1 MKRKRIIAALLTG
14 TMLCSSIPLNI
25 RASDL
30 DTVFDDGET
39 AAEDMD
45 GLITESDSTDTSD
58 VSEED
63 YYTTDL
69 FTDDGVFEANADT
82 EFSDSVDIESDE
94 EADTGQ
100 TRYVNKSKIYDDVKW
115 LMLNTDYASY
125 PLLEY
130 DDPVN
135 LAAGFSKTPGG
146 VLQAFIKTYGDI
158 NTKNNLWE
166 QEYEEILIDLLADN
180 SMLKGITDVWDEDLA
195 GIVSDLEYEVL
206 SSISDTMNI
215 YIAGFTD
222 SVRNNIKDDIGKI
235 LVLSSIAVNT
245 DDKNLR
251 KACQVCMADS
261 FNASIRAILDFAL
274 GEVVDKGKDYLV
286 SKQTIQYQILS
297 TSLKKDY
304 LGFICTKFQL
314 GTAATL
320 VGEILLVKDIV
331 SFASGINK
339 RVDNYLKT
347 VSLSFVCD
355 ASMKAYNKKISALKS
370 GDTNSTSDIYILFQF
385 ILKAKQMSYE
395 TMEGMFTGSTWDKI
409 IESDQYLKMNTE
421 KIPDIRIRNYTKVK
435 LASLKPDTDTAKITL
450 KVKEKKEFPCTGIS
464 YLSNVK
470 YSSDNK
476 KVAKVN
482 SSGEIQAKKAGTT
495 YIRCKVKQY
504 GDTYNLV
511 CKVTVKKEG
520 NTKDPTSAYRNL
532 IQSYEK
538 KYGEA
543 QLNEQKQFWTGLCY
557 AKLLDFNNDGI
568 NELILAYQT
577 ERYNKDKVQYHV
589 ELWKYGGKSAK
600 RVTSRISWSGNNMP
614 YFGGFSICKYNGKY
628 MLNITNNAGWNNYY
642 YGAQSDGSV
651 GLVHKFI
658 WKGDAMEGNWYLDGK
673 KVTVNSYLNYYNKY
687 HANTTGVGFAK
698 ASYNDIIR
706 KDISNTKK
714 KLEM

>member
-1 MKRKRIIAALLTG
+1 MKRKRITAALLTG
-14 TMLCSSIPLNI
+14 IMLCSSIPMNI

-30 DTVFDDGET
+30 DAIFDDGEA
-39 AAEDMD
+39 AAEDTD
-45 GLITESDSTDTSD
+45 GLVTESNNTDMYD

-63 YYTTDL
+63 CNTTDS
-69 FTDDGVFEANADT
+69 FTDD
-82 EFSDSVDIESDE
+82 EFSDSVGVESEE
-94 EADTGQ
+94 EADAGQ
-100 TRYVNKSKIYDDVKW
+100 MRYVNKSKIYDDVKW

-158 NTKNNLWE
+158 NTKNKLWE

-180 SMLKGITDVWDEDLA
+180 SIRKRITDAWDEDLA
-195 GIVSDLEYEVL
+195 SIVSEFEEEIDTEVL
-206 SSISDTMNI
+206 DKLSFSMS
-215 YIAGFTD
+215 AFTD
-222 SVRNNIKDDIGKI
+222 SIRNDIKKDVSKI
-235 LVLSSIAVNT
+235 LILSSIADNT
-245 DDKNLR
+245 DDRNLR
-251 KACQVCMADS
+251 KACQICMADS
-261 FNASIRAILDFAL
+261 LNSTFNAIEDFLIDDA
-274 GEVVDKGKDYLV
+274 VKKGKKLLV
-286 SKQTIQYQILS
+286 KKQAIKKKVLT
-297 TSLKKDY
+297 TSLKKGY
-304 LGFICTKFQL
+304 LGSICTKFQL
-314 GTAATL
+314 GTVATL
-320 VGEILLVKDIV
+320 VSEILLVKDIV

-370 GDTNSTSDIYILFQF
+370 GDTNAASDIYILFQF
-385 ILKAKQMSYE
+385 ILSAKQMSYE
-395 TMEGMFTGSTWDKI
+395 TMEGMFTGFTWDKI
-409 IESDQYLKMNTE
+409 MESDQYLKMNTE
-421 KIPDIRIRNYTKVK
+421 KISDITIRNYTKVK
-435 LASLKPDTDTAKITL
+435 LTSLKPDTDTTKIAL

-482 SSGEIQAKKAGTT
+482 SSGDIQAKKAGTT
-495 YIRCKVKQY
+495 YIRCKVEQY

-577 ERYNKDKVQYHV
+577 EKYNKDKVQYHV
-589 ELWKYGGKSAK
+589 ELWKYDGKSAK
-600 RVTSRISWSGNNMP
+600 RVTSRISWSGNNIP
-614 YFGGFSICKYNGKY
+614 YFGGLGICKYNGKY
-628 MLNITNNAGWNNYY
+628 LLELTGNACWDNYY
-642 YGAQSDGSV
+642 YGTQKDGSV
-651 GLVHKFI
+651 GMVHKFI
-658 WKGDAMEGNWYLDGK
+658 WKGDAMEGDWYMDGK
-673 KVTVNSYLNYYNKY
+673 KVSGNIYGTYYKKY
-687 HANTTGVGFAK
+687 HANATWYSFAQ
-698 ASYNDIIR
+698 SSNNSLIR
-706 KDISNTKK
+706 KELSNTKK
-714 KLEM
+714 KLGM

>member
-1 MKRKRIIAALLTG
+1 MKRKRITAALLTG
-14 TMLCSSIPLNI
+14 IMLCSSIPMNI

-30 DTVFDDGET
+30 DAIFDDGEA
-39 AAEDMD
+39 AAEDTD
-45 GLITESDSTDTSD
+45 GLVTESNNTDMYD

-63 YYTTDL
+63 CNTTDS
-69 FTDDGVFEANADT
+69 FTDD
-82 EFSDSVDIESDE
+82 EFSDSVGVESEE
-94 EADTGQ
+94 EADAGQ
-100 TRYVNKSKIYDDVKW
+100 MRYVNKSKIYDDVKW

-158 NTKNNLWE
+158 NTKNKLWE

-180 SMLKGITDVWDEDLA
+180 SIRKRITDAWDEDLA
-195 GIVSDLEYEVL
+195 SIVSEFEEEIDTEVL
-206 SSISDTMNI
+206 DKLSFSMS
-215 YIAGFTD
+215 AFTD
-222 SVRNNIKDDIGKI
+222 SIRNDIKKDVSKI
-235 LVLSSIAVNT
+235 LILSSLADNT
-245 DDKNLR
+245 DDRNLR
-251 KACQVCMADS
+251 KACQICMADS
-261 FNASIRAILDFAL
+261 LNSTFNAIEDFLIDDA
-274 GEVVDKGKDYLV
+274 VKKGKKLLV
-286 SKQTIQYQILS
+286 KKQAIKKKVLT

-304 LGFICTKFQL
+304 LGSICTKFQL
-314 GTAATL
+314 GTVATL
-320 VGEILLVKDIV
+320 VSEILLVKDIV

-370 GDTNSTSDIYILFQF
+370 GDTNAASDIYILFQF
-385 ILKAKQMSYE
+385 ILSAKQMSYE
-395 TMEGMFTGSTWDKI
+395 TMEGMFTGFTWDKI

-421 KIPDIRIRNYTKVK
+421 KISDITIRNYTKVK
-435 LASLKPDTDTAKITL
+435 LTSLKPDTDTTKIAL

-482 SSGEIQAKKAGTT
+482 SSGDIQAKKAGTT
-495 YIRCKVKQY
+495 YIRCKVEQY

-577 ERYNKDKVQYHV
+577 EKYNKDKVQYHV
-589 ELWKYGGKSAK
+589 ELWKYDGKSAK
-600 RVTSRISWSGNNMP
+600 RVTSRISWSGNNIP
-614 YFGGFSICKYNGKY
+614 YFGGLGICKYNGKY
-628 MLNITNNAGWNNYY
+628 LLELTGNACWDNYY
-642 YGAQSDGSV
+642 YGTQKDGSV
-651 GLVHKFI
+651 GMVHKFI
-658 WKGDAMEGNWYLDGK
+658 WKGDAMEGDWYMDGK
-673 KVTVNSYLNYYNKY
+673 KVSGNIYGTYYKKY
-687 HANTTGVGFAK
+687 HANATWYSFAQ
-698 ASYNDIIR
+698 SSNNSLIR
-706 KDISNTKK
+706 KELSNTKK
-714 KLEM
+714 KLGM

>member
-1 MKRKRIIAALLTG
+1 MKRKRITAALLTG
-14 TMLCSSIPLNI
+14 IMLCSSIPMNI

-30 DTVFDDGET
+30 DAIFDDGEA
-39 AAEDMD
+39 AAEDTD
-45 GLITESDSTDTSD
+45 GLVTESNNTDMYD

-63 YYTTDL
+63 CNTTDS
-69 FTDDGVFEANADT
+69 FTDD
-82 EFSDSVDIESDE
+82 EFSDSVGVESEE
-94 EADTGQ
+94 EADAGQ
-100 TRYVNKSKIYDDVKW
+100 MRYVNKSKIYDDVKW

-158 NTKNNLWE
+158 NTKNKLWE

-180 SMLKGITDVWDEDLA
+180 SIRKRITDAWDEDLA
-195 GIVSDLEYEVL
+195 SIVSEFEEEIDTEVL
-206 SSISDTMNI
+206 DKLSFSMS
-215 YIAGFTD
+215 AFTD
-222 SVRNNIKDDIGKI
+222 SIRNDIKKDVSKI
-235 LVLSSIAVNT
+235 LILSSIADNT
-245 DDKNLR
+245 DDRNLR
-251 KACQVCMADS
+251 KACQICMADS
-261 FNASIRAILDFAL
+261 LNSTFNAIEDFLIDDAVKKQAIKKKVL
-274 GEVVDKGKDYLV
+274 
-286 SKQTIQYQILS
+286 T

-304 LGFICTKFQL
+304 LGSICTKFQL
-314 GTAATL
+314 GTVATL
-320 VGEILLVKDIV
+320 VSEILLVKDIV

-370 GDTNSTSDIYILFQF
+370 GDTNAASDIYILFQF
-385 ILKAKQMSYE
+385 ILSAKQMSYE
-395 TMEGMFTGSTWDKI
+395 TMEGMFTGFTWDKI
-409 IESDQYLKMNTE
+409 MESDQYLKMNTE
-421 KIPDIRIRNYTKVK
+421 KISDITIRNYTKVK
-435 LASLKPDTDTAKITL
+435 LTSLKPDTDTTKIAL

-482 SSGEIQAKKAGTT
+482 SSGDIQAKKAGTT
-495 YIRCKVKQY
+495 YIRCKVEQY

-577 ERYNKDKVQYHV
+577 EKYNKDKVQYHV
-589 ELWKYGGKSAK
+589 ELWKYDGKSAK
-600 RVTSRISWSGNNMP
+600 RVTSRISWSGNNIP
-614 YFGGFSICKYNGKY
+614 YFGGLGICKYNGKY
-628 MLNITNNAGWNNYY
+628 LLELTGNACWDNYY
-642 YGAQSDGSV
+642 YGTQKDGSV
-651 GLVHKFI
+651 GMVHKFI
-658 WKGDAMEGNWYLDGK
+658 WKGDAMEGDWYMDGK
-673 KVTVNSYLNYYNKY
+673 KVSGNIYGTYYKKY
-687 HANTTGVGFAK
+687 HANATWYSFAQ
-698 ASYNDIIR
+698 SSNNSLIR
-706 KDISNTKK
+706 KELSNTKK
-714 KLEM
+714 KLGM

>member
-1 MKRKRIIAALLTG
+1 MKRKRITAALLTG
-14 TMLCSSIPLNI
+14 IMLCSSIPMNI

-30 DTVFDDGET
+30 DAIFDDGEA
-39 AAEDMD
+39 AAEDTD
-45 GLITESDSTDTSD
+45 GLVTESNNTDMYD

-63 YYTTDL
+63 CNTTDS
-69 FTDDGVFEANADT
+69 FTDD
-82 EFSDSVDIESDE
+82 EFSDSVGVESEE
-94 EADTGQ
+94 EADAGQ
-100 TRYVNKSKIYDDVKW
+100 MRYVNKSKIYDDVKW

-158 NTKNNLWE
+158 NTKNKLWE

-180 SMLKGITDVWDEDLA
+180 SIRKRITDAWDEDLA
-195 GIVSDLEYEVL
+195 SIVSEFEEEIDTEVL
-206 SSISDTMNI
+206 DKLSFSMSAFKDSI
-215 YIAGFTD
+215 
-222 SVRNNIKDDIGKI
+222 RNDIKKDVSKI
-235 LVLSSIAVNT
+235 LILSSIADNT
-245 DDKNLR
+245 DDRNLR
-251 KACQVCMADS
+251 KACQICMADS
-261 FNASIRAILDFAL
+261 LNSTFNAIEDFLIDDA
-274 GEVVDKGKDYLV
+274 VKKGKKLLV
-286 SKQTIQYQILS
+286 KKQAIKKKVLT

-304 LGFICTKFQL
+304 LGSICTKFQL
-314 GTAATL
+314 GTVATL
-320 VGEILLVKDIV
+320 VSEILLVKDIV

-370 GDTNSTSDIYILFQF
+370 GDTNAASDIYILFQF
-385 ILKAKQMSYE
+385 ILSAKQMSYE
-395 TMEGMFTGSTWDKI
+395 TMEGMFTGFTWDKI

-421 KIPDIRIRNYTKVK
+421 KISDITIRNYTKVK
-435 LASLKPDTDTAKITL
+435 LTSLKPDTDTTKIAL

-482 SSGEIQAKKAGTT
+482 SSGDIQAKKAGTT
-495 YIRCKVKQY
+495 YIRCKVEQY

-577 ERYNKDKVQYHV
+577 EKYNKDKVQYHV
-589 ELWKYGGKSAK
+589 ELWKYDGKSAK
-600 RVTSRISWSGNNMP
+600 RVTSRISWSGNNIP
-614 YFGGFSICKYNGKY
+614 YFGGLGICKYNGKY
-628 MLNITNNAGWNNYY
+628 LLELTGNACWDNYY
-642 YGAQSDGSV
+642 YGTQKDGSV
-651 GLVHKFI
+651 GMVHKFI
-658 WKGDAMEGNWYLDGK
+658 WKGDAMEGDWYMDGK
-673 KVTVNSYLNYYNKY
+673 KVSGNIYGTYYKKY
-687 HANTTGVGFAK
+687 HANATWYSFAQ
-698 ASYNDIIR
+698 SSNNSLIR
-706 KDISNTKK
+706 KELSNTKK
-714 KLEM
+714 KLGM

>member
-1 MKRKRIIAALLTG
+1 MMSRKK
-14 TMLCSSIPLNI
+14 
-25 RASDL
+25 
-30 DTVFDDGET
+30 T
-39 AAEDMD
+39 AI
-45 GLITESDSTDTSD
+45 LQIH
-58 VSEED
+58 
-63 YYTTDL
+63 
-69 FTDDGVFEANADT
+69 FTDD
-82 EFSDSVDIESDE
+82 EFSDSVGVESEE
-94 EADTGQ
+94 EADAGQ
-100 TRYVNKSKIYDDVKW
+100 MRYVNKSKIYDDVKW

-158 NTKNNLWE
+158 NTKNKLWE

-180 SMLKGITDVWDEDLA
+180 SIRKRITDAWDEDLA
-195 GIVSDLEYEVL
+195 SIVSEFEEEIDTEVL
-206 SSISDTMNI
+206 DKLSFSMS
-215 YIAGFTD
+215 AFTD
-222 SVRNNIKDDIGKI
+222 SIRNDIKKDVSKI
-235 LVLSSIAVNT
+235 LILSSIADNT
-245 DDKNLR
+245 DDRNLR
-251 KACQVCMADS
+251 KACQICMADS
-261 FNASIRAILDFAL
+261 LNSTFNAIEDFLIDDA
-274 GEVVDKGKDYLV
+274 VKKGKKLLV
-286 SKQTIQYQILS
+286 KKQAIKKKVLT

-304 LGFICTKFQL
+304 LGSICTKFQL
-314 GTAATL
+314 GTVATL
-320 VGEILLVKDIV
+320 VSEILLVKDIV

-370 GDTNSTSDIYILFQF
+370 GDTNAASDIYILFQF
-385 ILKAKQMSYE
+385 ILSAKQMSYE
-395 TMEGMFTGSTWDKI
+395 TMEGMFTGFTWDKI
-409 IESDQYLKMNTE
+409 MESDQYLKMNTE
-421 KIPDIRIRNYTKVK
+421 KISDITIRNYTKVK
-435 LASLKPDTDTAKITL
+435 LTSLKPDTDTTKIAL

-482 SSGEIQAKKAGTT
+482 SSGDIQAKKAGTT
-495 YIRCKVKQY
+495 YIRCKVEQY

-577 ERYNKDKVQYHV
+577 EKYNKDKVQYHV
-589 ELWKYGGKSAK
+589 ELWKYDGKSAK
-600 RVTSRISWSGNNMP
+600 RVTSRISWSGNNIP
-614 YFGGFSICKYNGKY
+614 YFGGLGICKYNGKY
-628 MLNITNNAGWNNYY
+628 LLELTGNACWDNYY
-642 YGAQSDGSV
+642 YGTQKDGSV
-651 GLVHKFI
+651 GIVHKFI
-658 WKGDAMEGNWYLDGK
+658 WKGDAMEGDWYMDGK
-673 KVTVNSYLNYYNKY
+673 KVSGNIYGTYYKKY
-687 HANTTGVGFAK
+687 HANATWYSFAQ
-698 ASYNDIIR
+698 SSNNSLIR
-706 KDISNTKK
+706 KELSNTKK
-714 KLEM
+714 KLGM

>member
-1 MKRKRIIAALLTG
+1 MKRKRITAALLTG
-14 TMLCSSIPLNI
+14 IMLCSSIPMNI

-30 DTVFDDGET
+30 DAIFDDGEA
-39 AAEDMD
+39 AAEDTD
-45 GLITESDSTDTSD
+45 GLVTESNNTDMYD

-63 YYTTDL
+63 CNTTDS
-69 FTDDGVFEANADT
+69 FTDD
-82 EFSDSVDIESDE
+82 EFSDSVGVESEE
-94 EADTGQ
+94 EADAGQ
-100 TRYVNKSKIYDDVKW
+100 MRYVNKSKIYDDVKW

-158 NTKNNLWE
+158 NTKNKLWE
-166 QEYEEILIDLLADN
+166 QEYEEILIDLLDDN
-180 SMLKGITDVWDEDLA
+180 SIRKRITDAWDEDLA
-195 GIVSDLEYEVL
+195 SIVSEFEEEIDTEVL
-206 SSISDTMNI
+206 DKLSFSMS
-215 YIAGFTD
+215 AFTD
-222 SVRNNIKDDIGKI
+222 SIRNDIKKDVSKI
-235 LVLSSIAVNT
+235 LILSSIADNT
-245 DDKNLR
+245 DDRNLR
-251 KACQVCMADS
+251 KACQICMADS
-261 FNASIRAILDFAL
+261 LNSTFNAIEDFLIDDA
-274 GEVVDKGKDYLV
+274 VKKGKKLLV
-286 SKQTIQYQILS
+286 KKQAIKKKVLT

-304 LGFICTKFQL
+304 LGSICTKFQL
-314 GTAATL
+314 GTVATL
-320 VGEILLVKDIV
+320 VSEILLVKDIV

-370 GDTNSTSDIYILFQF
+370 GDTNAASDIYILFQF
-385 ILKAKQMSYE
+385 ILSAKQMSYE
-395 TMEGMFTGSTWDKI
+395 TMEGMFTGFTWDKI
-409 IESDQYLKMNTE
+409 MESDQYLKMNTE
-421 KIPDIRIRNYTKVK
+421 KISDITIRNYTKVK
-435 LASLKPDTDTAKITL
+435 LTSLKPDTDTTKIAL

-482 SSGEIQAKKAGTT
+482 SSGDIQAKKAGTT
-495 YIRCKVKQY
+495 YIRCKVEQY

-577 ERYNKDKVQYHV
+577 EKYNKDKVQYHV
-589 ELWKYGGKSAK
+589 ELWKYDGKSAK
-600 RVTSRISWSGNNMP
+600 RVTSRISWSGNNIP
-614 YFGGFSICKYNGKY
+614 YFGGLGICKYNGKY
-628 MLNITNNAGWNNYY
+628 LLELTGNACWDNYY
-642 YGAQSDGSV
+642 YGTQKDGSV
-651 GLVHKFI
+651 GMVHKFI
-658 WKGDAMEGNWYLDGK
+658 WKGDAMEGDWYMDGK
-673 KVTVNSYLNYYNKY
+673 KVSGNIYGTYYKKY
-687 HANTTGVGFAK
+687 HANATWYSFAQ
-698 ASYNDIIR
+698 SSNNSLIR
-706 KDISNTKK
+706 KELSNTKK
-714 KLEM
+714 KLGM

>member
-1 MKRKRIIAALLTG
+1 MKRKRITAALLTG
-14 TMLCSSIPLNI
+14 IILCGSIPMNI

-30 DTVFDDGET
+30 DAIFDDGEA
-39 AAEDMD
+39 AAEDTD
-45 GLITESDSTDTSD
+45 GLVAESNNTDMYD

-63 YYTTDL
+63 HNTTD
-69 FTDDGVFEANADT
+69 FFADDNVFEDDD
-82 EFSDSVDIESDE
+82 EFSDSVGVESEE
-94 EADTGQ
+94 EADAGQ
-100 TRYVNKSKIYDDVKW
+100 MRYVNKSKIYDDVKW

-158 NTKNNLWE
+158 NTKNKLWE

-180 SMLKGITDVWDEDLA
+180 SIRKRITDAWDEDLA
-195 GIVSDLEYEVL
+195 SIVSEFEEEIDTEVL
-206 SSISDTMNI
+206 DKLSFSMS
-215 YIAGFTD
+215 AFTD
-222 SVRNNIKDDIGKI
+222 SIRNDIKKDVSKI
-235 LVLSSIAVNT
+235 LILSSIADNT
-245 DDKNLR
+245 DDRNLR
-251 KACQVCMADS
+251 KACQICMADS
-261 FNASIRAILDFAL
+261 LNSTFNAIEDFLIDDA
-274 GEVVDKGKDYLV
+274 VKKGKELLV
-286 SKQTIQYQILS
+286 KKQAIKKKVLT

-304 LGFICTKFQL
+304 LGSICTKFQL

-320 VGEILLVKDIV
+320 VSEILLVKDIV

-370 GDTNSTSDIYILFQF
+370 GDTNAASDIYILFQF
-385 ILKAKQMSYE
+385 ILSAKQMSYE

-409 IESDQYLKMNTE
+409 IESDQYLKMNTK
-421 KIPDIRIRNYTKVK
+421 KIPDITIRNYTKVK
-435 LASLKPDTDTAKITL
+435 LTSLKPDTDTTKIAL

-495 YIRCKVKQY
+495 YIRCKVEQY

-520 NTKDPTSAYRNL
+520 NTKNPTSAYRNL

-577 ERYNKDKVQYHV
+577 EKYNKDKVQYHV
-589 ELWKYGGKSAK
+589 ELWKYDGKSAK
-600 RVTSRISWSGNNMP
+600 RVTSRISWSGNNIP
-614 YFGGFSICKYNGKY
+614 YFGGLGICKYNGKY
-628 MLNITNNAGWNNYY
+628 LLELTGNAYWDNYY
-642 YGAQSDGSV
+642 YGTQKDGSV
-651 GLVHKFI
+651 GMVHKFI
-658 WKGDAMEGNWYLDGK
+658 WKGDAMEGDWYMDGK
-673 KVTVNSYLNYYNKY
+673 KVSGNIYGTYYKKY
-687 HANTTGVGFAK
+687 HANATWYSFAQ
-698 ASYNDIIR
+698 SSNNSLIR
-706 KDISNTKK
+706 KELSNTKK
-714 KLEM
+714 KLGM

>member
-1 MKRKRIIAALLTG
+1 MKRKRITAALLTG
-14 TMLCSSIPLNI
+14 IMLCSSIPMNI

-30 DTVFDDGET
+30 DVIFDDGEA
-39 AAEDMD
+39 AAEDTD
-45 GLITESDSTDTSD
+45 GLVTESNNTDMYD

-63 YYTTDL
+63 CNTTDS
-69 FTDDGVFEANADT
+69 FTDD
-82 EFSDSVDIESDE
+82 EFSDSVGVESEE
-94 EADTGQ
+94 EADAGQ
-100 TRYVNKSKIYDDVKW
+100 MRYVNKSKIYDDVKW

-158 NTKNNLWE
+158 NTKNKLWE

-180 SMLKGITDVWDEDLA
+180 SIRKRITDAWDEDLA
-195 GIVSDLEYEVL
+195 SIVSEFEEEIDTEVL
-206 SSISDTMNI
+206 DKLSFSMS
-215 YIAGFTD
+215 AFTD
-222 SVRNNIKDDIGKI
+222 SIRNDIKKDVSKI
-235 LVLSSIAVNT
+235 LILSSIADNT
-245 DDKNLR
+245 DDRNLR
-251 KACQVCMADS
+251 KACQICMADS
-261 FNASIRAILDFAL
+261 LNSTFNAIEDFLIDDAVKKQAIKKKVL
-274 GEVVDKGKDYLV
+274 
-286 SKQTIQYQILS
+286 T

-304 LGFICTKFQL
+304 LGSICTKFQL
-314 GTAATL
+314 GTVATL
-320 VGEILLVKDIV
+320 VSEILLVKDIV

-370 GDTNSTSDIYILFQF
+370 GDTNAASDIYILFQF
-385 ILKAKQMSYE
+385 ILSAKQMSYE
-395 TMEGMFTGSTWDKI
+395 TMEGMFTGFTWDKI
-409 IESDQYLKMNTE
+409 MESDQYLKMNTE
-421 KIPDIRIRNYTKVK
+421 KISDITIRNYTKVK
-435 LASLKPDTDTAKITL
+435 LTSLKPDTDTTKIAL

-482 SSGEIQAKKAGTT
+482 SSGDIQAKKAGTT
-495 YIRCKVKQY
+495 YIRCKVEQY

-577 ERYNKDKVQYHV
+577 EKYNKDKVQYHV
-589 ELWKYGGKSAK
+589 ELWKYDGKSAK
-600 RVTSRISWSGNNMP
+600 RVTSRISWSGNNIP
-614 YFGGFSICKYNGKY
+614 YFGGLGICKYNGKY
-628 MLNITNNAGWNNYY
+628 LLELTGNACWDNYY
-642 YGAQSDGSV
+642 YGTQKDGSV
-651 GLVHKFI
+651 GMVHKFI
-658 WKGDAMEGNWYLDGK
+658 WKGDAMEGDWYMDGK
-673 KVTVNSYLNYYNKY
+673 KVSGNIYGTYYKKY
-687 HANTTGVGFAK
+687 HANATWYSFAQ
-698 ASYNDIIR
+698 SSNNSLIR
-706 KDISNTKK
+706 KELSNTKK
-714 KLEM
+714 KLGM

>member
-1 MKRKRIIAALLTG
+1 MKRKRITAALLTG
-14 TMLCSSIPLNI
+14 IMLCSSIPMNI

-30 DTVFDDGET
+30 DAIFDDGEA
-39 AAEDMD
+39 AAEDTD
-45 GLITESDSTDTSD
+45 GLVTESNNTDMYD

-63 YYTTDL
+63 CNTTDS
-69 FTDDGVFEANADT
+69 FTDD
-82 EFSDSVDIESDE
+82 EFSDSVGVESEE
-94 EADTGQ
+94 EADAGQ
-100 TRYVNKSKIYDDVKW
+100 MRYVNKSKIYDDVKW

-158 NTKNNLWE
+158 NTKNKLWE

-180 SMLKGITDVWDEDLA
+180 SIRKRITDAWDEDLA
-195 GIVSDLEYEVL
+195 SIVSEFEEEIDTEVL
-206 SSISDTMNI
+206 DKLSFSMS
-215 YIAGFTD
+215 AFTD
-222 SVRNNIKDDIGKI
+222 SIRNDIKKDVSKI
-235 LVLSSIAVNT
+235 LILSSIADNT
-245 DDKNLR
+245 DDRNLR
-251 KACQVCMADS
+251 KACQICMADS
-261 FNASIRAILDFAL
+261 LNSTFNAIEDFLIDDAVKKQAIKKKVL
-274 GEVVDKGKDYLV
+274 
-286 SKQTIQYQILS
+286 T

-304 LGFICTKFQL
+304 LGSICTKFQL
-314 GTAATL
+314 GTVATL
-320 VGEILLVKDIV
+320 VSEILLVKDIV

-370 GDTNSTSDIYILFQF
+370 GDTNAASDIYILFQF
-385 ILKAKQMSYE
+385 ILSAKQMSYE
-395 TMEGMFTGSTWDKI
+395 TMEGMFTGFTWDKI
-409 IESDQYLKMNTE
+409 MESDQYLKMNTE
-421 KIPDIRIRNYTKVK
+421 KISDITIRNYTKVK
-435 LASLKPDTDTAKITL
+435 LTSLKPDTDTTKIAL
-450 KVKEKKEFPCTGIS
+450 KVKEKKEFPCIGIS

-482 SSGEIQAKKAGTT
+482 SSGDIQAKKAGTT
-495 YIRCKVKQY
+495 YIRCKVEQY

-577 ERYNKDKVQYHV
+577 EKYNKDKVQYHV
-589 ELWKYGGKSAK
+589 ELWKYDGKSAK
-600 RVTSRISWSGNNMP
+600 RVTSRISWSGNNIP
-614 YFGGFSICKYNGKY
+614 YFGGLGICKYNGKY
-628 MLNITNNAGWNNYY
+628 LLELTGNACWDNYY
-642 YGAQSDGSV
+642 YGTQKDGSV
-651 GLVHKFI
+651 GMVHKFI
-658 WKGDAMEGNWYLDGK
+658 WKGDAMEGDWYMDGK
-673 KVTVNSYLNYYNKY
+673 KVSGNIYGTYYKKY
-687 HANTTGVGFAK
+687 HANATWYSFAQ
-698 ASYNDIIR
+698 SSNNSLIR
-706 KDISNTKK
+706 KELSNTKK
-714 KLEM
+714 KLGM

>member
-1 MKRKRIIAALLTG
+1 MMSRKK
-14 TMLCSSIPLNI
+14 
-25 RASDL
+25 
-30 DTVFDDGET
+30 T
-39 AAEDMD
+39 AI
-45 GLITESDSTDTSD
+45 LQIH
-58 VSEED
+58 
-63 YYTTDL
+63 
-69 FTDDGVFEANADT
+69 FTDD
-82 EFSDSVDIESDE
+82 EFSDSVGVESEE
-94 EADTGQ
+94 EADAGQ
-100 TRYVNKSKIYDDVKW
+100 MRYVNKSKIYDDVKW

-158 NTKNNLWE
+158 NTKNKLWE

-180 SMLKGITDVWDEDLA
+180 SIRKRITDAWDEDLA
-195 GIVSDLEYEVL
+195 SIVSEFEEEIDTEVL
-206 SSISDTMNI
+206 DKLSFSMS
-215 YIAGFTD
+215 AFTD
-222 SVRNNIKDDIGKI
+222 SIRNDIKKDVSKI
-235 LVLSSIAVNT
+235 LILSSIADNT
-245 DDKNLR
+245 DDRNLR
-251 KACQVCMADS
+251 KACQICMADS
-261 FNASIRAILDFAL
+261 LNSTFNAIEDFLIDDAVKKQAIKKKVL
-274 GEVVDKGKDYLV
+274 
-286 SKQTIQYQILS
+286 T

-304 LGFICTKFQL
+304 LGSICTKFQL
-314 GTAATL
+314 GTVATL
-320 VGEILLVKDIV
+320 VSEILLVKDIV

-370 GDTNSTSDIYILFQF
+370 GDTNAASDIYILFQF
-385 ILKAKQMSYE
+385 ILSAKQMSYE
-395 TMEGMFTGSTWDKI
+395 TMEGMFTGFTWDKI
-409 IESDQYLKMNTE
+409 MESDQYLKMNTE
-421 KIPDIRIRNYTKVK
+421 KISDITIRNYTKVK
-435 LASLKPDTDTAKITL
+435 LTSLKPDTDTTKIAL

-482 SSGEIQAKKAGTT
+482 SSGDIQAKKAGTT
-495 YIRCKVKQY
+495 YIRCKVEQY

-577 ERYNKDKVQYHV
+577 EKYNKDKVQYHV
-589 ELWKYGGKSAK
+589 ELWKYDGKSAK
-600 RVTSRISWSGNNMP
+600 RVTSRISWSGNNIP
-614 YFGGFSICKYNGKY
+614 YFGGLGICKYNGKY
-628 MLNITNNAGWNNYY
+628 LLELTGNACWDNYY
-642 YGAQSDGSV
+642 YGTQKDGSV
-651 GLVHKFI
+651 GMVHKFI
-658 WKGDAMEGNWYLDGK
+658 WKGDAMEGDWYMDGK
-673 KVTVNSYLNYYNKY
+673 KVSGNIYGTYYKKY
-687 HANTTGVGFAK
+687 HANATWYSFAQ
-698 ASYNDIIR
+698 SSNNSLIR
-706 KDISNTKK
+706 KELSNTKQ
-714 KLEM
+714 KLGM

>member
-1 MKRKRIIAALLTG
+1 MKRKRITAALLTG
-14 TMLCSSIPLNI
+14 IMLCSSIPMNI

-30 DTVFDDGET
+30 DAIFDDGEA
-39 AAEDMD
+39 AAEDTD
-45 GLITESDSTDTSD
+45 GLVTESNNTDMYD

-63 YYTTDL
+63 CNTTDS
-69 FTDDGVFEANADT
+69 FTDD
-82 EFSDSVDIESDE
+82 EFSDSVGVESEE
-94 EADTGQ
+94 EADAGQ
-100 TRYVNKSKIYDDVKW
+100 MRYVNKSKIYDDVKW

-158 NTKNNLWE
+158 NTKNKLWE

-180 SMLKGITDVWDEDLA
+180 SIRKRITDAWDEDLA
-195 GIVSDLEYEVL
+195 SIVSEFEEEIDTEVL
-206 SSISDTMNI
+206 DKLSFSMS
-215 YIAGFTD
+215 AFTD
-222 SVRNNIKDDIGKI
+222 SIRNDIKKDVSKI
-235 LVLSSIAVNT
+235 LILSSIADNT
-245 DDKNLR
+245 DDRNLR
-251 KACQVCMADS
+251 KACQICMADS
-261 FNASIRAILDFAL
+261 LNSTFNAIEDFLIDDA
-274 GEVVDKGKDYLV
+274 VKKGKKLLV
-286 SKQTIQYQILS
+286 KKQAIKKKVLT

-304 LGFICTKFQL
+304 LGSICTKFQL
-314 GTAATL
+314 GTVATL
-320 VGEILLVKDIV
+320 VSEILLVKDIV

-370 GDTNSTSDIYILFQF
+370 GDTNAASDIYILFQF
-385 ILKAKQMSYE
+385 ILSAKQMSYE
-395 TMEGMFTGSTWDKI
+395 TMEGMFTGFTWDKI
-409 IESDQYLKMNTE
+409 MESDQYLKMNTE
-421 KIPDIRIRNYTKVK
+421 KISDITIRNYTKVK
-435 LASLKPDTDTAKITL
+435 LTSLKPDTDTTKIAL

-482 SSGEIQAKKAGTT
+482 SSGDIQAKKAGTT
-495 YIRCKVKQY
+495 YIRCKVEQY

-577 ERYNKDKVQYHV
+577 EKYNKDKVQYHV
-589 ELWKYGGKSAK
+589 ELWKYDGKAAK
-600 RVTSRISWSGNNMP
+600 RVTSRISWSGNNIP
-614 YFGGFSICKYNGKY
+614 YFGGLGICKYNGKY
-628 MLNITNNAGWNNYY
+628 LLELTGNACWDNYY
-642 YGAQSDGSV
+642 YGTQKDGSV
-651 GLVHKFI
+651 GMVHKFI
-658 WKGDAMEGNWYLDGK
+658 WKGDAMEGDWYMDGK
-673 KVTVNSYLNYYNKY
+673 KVSGNIYGTYYKKY
-687 HANTTGVGFAK
+687 HANATWYSFAQ
-698 ASYNDIIR
+698 SSNNSLIR
-706 KDISNTKK
+706 KELSNTKK
-714 KLEM
+714 KLGM

>member
-1 MKRKRIIAALLTG
+1 MMSRKK
-14 TMLCSSIPLNI
+14 
-25 RASDL
+25 
-30 DTVFDDGET
+30 T
-39 AAEDMD
+39 AI
-45 GLITESDSTDTSD
+45 LQIH
-58 VSEED
+58 
-63 YYTTDL
+63 
-69 FTDDGVFEANADT
+69 FTDD
-82 EFSDSVDIESDE
+82 EFSDSVGVESEE
-94 EADTGQ
+94 EADAGQ
-100 TRYVNKSKIYDDVKW
+100 MRYVNKSKIYDDVKW

-158 NTKNNLWE
+158 NTKNKLWE

-180 SMLKGITDVWDEDLA
+180 SIRKRITDAWDEDLA
-195 GIVSDLEYEVL
+195 SIVSEFEEEIDTEVL
-206 SSISDTMNI
+206 DKLSFSMS
-215 YIAGFTD
+215 AFTD
-222 SVRNNIKDDIGKI
+222 SIRNDIKKDVSKI
-235 LVLSSIAVNT
+235 LILSSIADNT
-245 DDKNLR
+245 DDRNLR
-251 KACQVCMADS
+251 KACQICMADS
-261 FNASIRAILDFAL
+261 LNSTFNAIEDFLIDDA
-274 GEVVDKGKDYLV
+274 VKKGKKLLV
-286 SKQTIQYQILS
+286 KKQAIKKKVLT

-304 LGFICTKFQL
+304 LGSICTKFQL
-314 GTAATL
+314 GTVATL
-320 VGEILLVKDIV
+320 VSEILLVKDIV

-370 GDTNSTSDIYILFQF
+370 GDTNAASDIYILFQF
-385 ILKAKQMSYE
+385 ILSAKQMSYE
-395 TMEGMFTGSTWDKI
+395 TMEGMFTGFTWDKI
-409 IESDQYLKMNTE
+409 MESDQYLKMNTE
-421 KIPDIRIRNYTKVK
+421 KISDITIRNYTKVK
-435 LASLKPDTDTAKITL
+435 LTSLKPDTDTTKIAL

-482 SSGEIQAKKAGTT
+482 SSGDIQAKKAGTT
-495 YIRCKVKQY
+495 YIRCKVEQY

-577 ERYNKDKVQYHV
+577 EKYNKDKVQYHV
-589 ELWKYGGKSAK
+589 ELWKYDGKSAK
-600 RVTSRISWSGNNMP
+600 RVTSRISWSGNNIP
-614 YFGGFSICKYNGKY
+614 YFGGLGICKYNGKY
-628 MLNITNNAGWNNYY
+628 LLELTGNACWDNYY
-642 YGAQSDGSV
+642 YGTQKDGSV
-651 GLVHKFI
+651 GMVHKFI
-658 WKGDAMEGNWYLDGK
+658 WKGDAMEGDWYMDGK
-673 KVTVNSYLNYYNKY
+673 KVSGNIYGTYYKKY
-687 HANTTGVGFAK
+687 HANATWYSFAQ
-698 ASYNDIIR
+698 SSNNSLIR
-706 KDISNTKK
+706 KELSKTKK
-714 KLEM
+714 KLGM

>member
-1 MKRKRIIAALLTG
+1 MKRKRITAALLTG
-14 TMLCSSIPLNI
+14 IMLCSSIPMNI

-30 DTVFDDGET
+30 DAIFDDGEA
-39 AAEDMD
+39 AAEDTD
-45 GLITESDSTDTSD
+45 GLVTESNNTDMYD

-63 YYTTDL
+63 CNTIDS
-69 FTDDGVFEANADT
+69 FTDD
-82 EFSDSVDIESDE
+82 EFSDSVGVESEE
-94 EADTGQ
+94 EADAGQ
-100 TRYVNKSKIYDDVKW
+100 MRYVNKSKIYDDVKW

-158 NTKNNLWE
+158 NTKNKLWE

-180 SMLKGITDVWDEDLA
+180 SIRKRITDAWDEDLA
-195 GIVSDLEYEVL
+195 SIVSEFEEEIDTEVL
-206 SSISDTMNI
+206 DKLSFSMS
-215 YIAGFTD
+215 AFTD
-222 SVRNNIKDDIGKI
+222 SIRNDIKKDVSKI
-235 LVLSSIAVNT
+235 LILSSIADNT
-245 DDKNLR
+245 DDRNLR
-251 KACQVCMADS
+251 KACQICMADS
-261 FNASIRAILDFAL
+261 LNSTFNAIEDFLIDDA
-274 GEVVDKGKDYLV
+274 VKKGKKLLV
-286 SKQTIQYQILS
+286 KKQAIKKKVLT

-304 LGFICTKFQL
+304 LGSICTKFQL

-320 VGEILLVKDIV
+320 VSEILLVKDIV

-370 GDTNSTSDIYILFQF
+370 GDTNAASDIYILFQF
-385 ILKAKQMSYE
+385 ILSAKQMSYE
-395 TMEGMFTGSTWDKI
+395 TMEEMFTGFTWDKI

-421 KIPDIRIRNYTKVK
+421 KISDITIRNYTKVK
-435 LASLKPDTDTAKITL
+435 LTSLKPDTDTTKIAL
-450 KVKEKKEFPCTGIS
+450 KVKKKKEFPCTGIS

-482 SSGEIQAKKAGTT
+482 SSGDIQAKKAGTT
-495 YIRCKVKQY
+495 YIRCKVEQY

-520 NTKDPTSAYRNL
+520 NTKDSTSAYRNL

-577 ERYNKDKVQYHV
+577 EKYNKDKVQYHV
-589 ELWKYGGKSAK
+589 ELWKYDGKSAK
-600 RVTSRISWSGNNMP
+600 RVTSRISWSGNNIP
-614 YFGGFSICKYNGKY
+614 YFGGLGICKYNGKY
-628 MLNITNNAGWNNYY
+628 LLELTGNACWDNYY
-642 YGAQSDGSV
+642 YGTQKDGSV
-651 GLVHKFI
+651 GMVHKFI
-658 WKGDAMEGNWYLDGK
+658 WKGDAMEGDWYMDGK
-673 KVTVNSYLNYYNKY
+673 KVSGNIYGTYYKKY
-687 HANTTGVGFAK
+687 HA
-698 ASYNDIIR
+698 S
-706 KDISNTKK
+706 
-714 KLEM
+714 LM

>member
-1 MKRKRIIAALLTG
+1 MKRKRITAALLTG
-14 TMLCSSIPLNI
+14 IMLCSSIPMNI

-30 DTVFDDGET
+30 DAIFDDGEA
-39 AAEDMD
+39 AAEDTD
-45 GLITESDSTDTSD
+45 GLVTESNNTDMYD

-63 YYTTDL
+63 CNTTDS
-69 FTDDGVFEANADT
+69 FTDD
-82 EFSDSVDIESDE
+82 EFSDSVGVESEE
-94 EADTGQ
+94 EADAGQ
-100 TRYVNKSKIYDDVKW
+100 MRYVNKSKIYDDVKW

-158 NTKNNLWE
+158 NTKNKLWE

-180 SMLKGITDVWDEDLA
+180 SIRKRITDAWDEDLA
-195 GIVSDLEYEVL
+195 SIVSEFEEEIDTEVL
-206 SSISDTMNI
+206 DKLSFSMS
-215 YIAGFTD
+215 AFTD
-222 SVRNNIKDDIGKI
+222 SIRNDIKKDVSKI
-235 LVLSSIAVNT
+235 LILSSIADNT
-245 DDKNLR
+245 DDRNLR
-251 KACQVCMADS
+251 KACQICMADS
-261 FNASIRAILDFAL
+261 LNSTFNAIEDFLIDDA
-274 GEVVDKGKDYLV
+274 VKKGKELLV
-286 SKQTIQYQILS
+286 KKQAIKKKVLT

-304 LGFICTKFQL
+304 LGSICTKFQL

-320 VGEILLVKDIV
+320 VSEILLVKDIV

-370 GDTNSTSDIYILFQF
+370 GDTNAASDIYILFQF
-385 ILKAKQMSYE
+385 ILSAKQMSYE

-409 IESDQYLKMNTE
+409 IESDQYLKMNTK
-421 KIPDIRIRNYTKVK
+421 KIPDITIRNYTKVK
-435 LASLKPDTDTAKITL
+435 LTSLKPDTDTTKIAL

-495 YIRCKVKQY
+495 YIRCKVEQY

-520 NTKDPTSAYRNL
+520 NTKNPTSAYRNL

-577 ERYNKDKVQYHV
+577 EKYNKDKVQYHV
-589 ELWKYGGKSAK
+589 ELWKYDGKSAK
-600 RVTSRISWSGNNMP
+600 RVTSRISWSGNNIP
-614 YFGGFSICKYNGKY
+614 YFGGLGICKYNGKY
-628 MLNITNNAGWNNYY
+628 LLELTGNAYWDNYY
-642 YGAQSDGSV
+642 YGTQKDGSV
-651 GLVHKFI
+651 GMVHKFI
-658 WKGDAMEGNWYLDGK
+658 WKGDAMEGDWYMDGK
-673 KVTVNSYLNYYNKY
+673 KVSGNIYGTYYKKY
-687 HANTTGVGFAK
+687 HANATWYSFAQ
-698 ASYNDIIR
+698 SSNNSLIR
-706 KDISNTKK
+706 KELSNTKK
-714 KLEM
+714 KLGM

>member
-1 MKRKRIIAALLTG
+1 MKRKRITAALLTG
-14 TMLCSSIPLNI
+14 IMLCSSIPMNI

-30 DTVFDDGET
+30 DAIFDDGEA
-39 AAEDMD
+39 AAEDTD
-45 GLITESDSTDTSD
+45 GLVTESNNTDMYD

-63 YYTTDL
+63 CNTTVS
-69 FTDDGVFEANADT
+69 FTDD
-82 EFSDSVDIESDE
+82 EFSDSVGVESEE
-94 EADTGQ
+94 EADAGQ
-100 TRYVNKSKIYDDVKW
+100 MRYVNKSKIYDDVKW

-158 NTKNNLWE
+158 NTKNKLWE
-166 QEYEEILIDLLADN
+166 QEYEEIPIDLLADN
-180 SMLKGITDVWDEDLA
+180 SIRKRITDAWDEDLA
-195 GIVSDLEYEVL
+195 SIVSEFEEEIDTEVL
-206 SSISDTMNI
+206 DKLSFSMST
-215 YIAGFTD
+215 FTD
-222 SVRNNIKDDIGKI
+222 SIRNDIKKDVSKI
-235 LVLSSIAVNT
+235 LILSSIADNT
-245 DDKNLR
+245 DDRNLR
-251 KACQVCMADS
+251 KACQICMADS
-261 FNASIRAILDFAL
+261 LNSTFNAIEDFLIDDA
-274 GEVVDKGKDYLV
+274 VKKGKKLLV
-286 SKQTIQYQILS
+286 KKQAIKKKVLT

-304 LGFICTKFQL
+304 LGSICTKFQL

-320 VGEILLVKDIV
+320 VSEILLVKDIV

-355 ASMKAYNKKISALKS
+355 ASMTAYNKKISALKS
-370 GDTNSTSDIYILFQF
+370 GDTNAASDIYILFQF
-385 ILKAKQMSYE
+385 ILSAKQMSYE
-395 TMEGMFTGSTWDKI
+395 TMEGMFTGFTWDKI

-421 KIPDIRIRNYTKVK
+421 KISDITIRNYTKVK
-435 LASLKPDTDTAKITL
+435 LTSLKPDTDTTKIAL
-450 KVKEKKEFPCTGIS
+450 KVKKKKEFPCTGIS

-482 SSGEIQAKKAGTT
+482 SSGDIQAKKAGTT
-495 YIRCKVKQY
+495 YIRCKVEQY

-520 NTKDPTSAYRNL
+520 NTKDSTSAYRNL

-577 ERYNKDKVQYHV
+577 EKYNKDKVQYHV
-589 ELWKYGGKSAK
+589 ELWKYDGKSAK
-600 RVTSRISWSGNNMP
+600 RVTSRISWSGNNIP
-614 YFGGFSICKYNGKY
+614 YFGGLGICKYNGKY
-628 MLNITNNAGWNNYY
+628 LLELTGNACWDNYY
-642 YGAQSDGSV
+642 YGTQKDGSV
-651 GLVHKFI
+651 GMVHKFI
-658 WKGDAMEGNWYLDGK
+658 WKGDAMEGDWYMDGK
-673 KVTVNSYLNYYNKY
+673 KVSGNIYGTYYKKY
-687 HANTTGVGFAK
+687 HA
-698 ASYNDIIR
+698 S
-706 KDISNTKK
+706 
-714 KLEM
+714 LM

>member
-1 MKRKRIIAALLTG
+1 MKRKRITAALLTG
-14 TMLCSSIPLNI
+14 IMLCSSIPMNI

-30 DTVFDDGET
+30 DAIFDDGEA
-39 AAEDMD
+39 AAEDTD
-45 GLITESDSTDTSD
+45 GLVTESNNTDMYD

-63 YYTTDL
+63 CNTTVS
-69 FTDDGVFEANADT
+69 FTDD
-82 EFSDSVDIESDE
+82 EFSDSVGVESEE
-94 EADTGQ
+94 EADAGQ
-100 TRYVNKSKIYDDVKW
+100 MRYVNKSKIYDDVKW

-158 NTKNNLWE
+158 NTKNKLWE

-180 SMLKGITDVWDEDLA
+180 SIRKRITDAWDEDLA
-195 GIVSDLEYEVL
+195 SIVSEFEEEIDTEVL
-206 SSISDTMNI
+206 DKLSFSMS
-215 YIAGFTD
+215 AFTD
-222 SVRNNIKDDIGKI
+222 SIRNDIKKDVSKI
-235 LVLSSIAVNT
+235 LILSSIADNT
-245 DDKNLR
+245 DDRNLR
-251 KACQVCMADS
+251 KACQICMADS
-261 FNASIRAILDFAL
+261 LNSTFNAIEDFLIDDA
-274 GEVVDKGKDYLV
+274 VKKGKKLLV
-286 SKQTIQYQILS
+286 KKQAIKKKVLT

-304 LGFICTKFQL
+304 LGSICTKFQL

-320 VGEILLVKDIV
+320 VSEILLVKDIV

-370 GDTNSTSDIYILFQF
+370 GDTNAASDIYILFQF
-385 ILKAKQMSYE
+385 ILSAKQMSYE
-395 TMEGMFTGSTWDKI
+395 TMEGMFTGFTWDKI

-421 KIPDIRIRNYTKVK
+421 KISDITIRNYTKVK
-435 LASLKPDTDTAKITL
+435 LTSLKPDTDTTKIAL
-450 KVKEKKEFPCTGIS
+450 KVKKKKEFPCTGIS

-482 SSGEIQAKKAGTT
+482 SSGDIQAKKAGTT
-495 YIRCKVKQY
+495 YIRCKVEQY

-520 NTKDPTSAYRNL
+520 NTKDSTSAYRNL

-577 ERYNKDKVQYHV
+577 EKYNKDKVQYHV
-589 ELWKYGGKSAK
+589 ELWKYDGKSAK
-600 RVTSRISWSGNNMP
+600 RVTSRISWSGNNIP
-614 YFGGFSICKYNGKY
+614 YFGGLGICKYNGKY
-628 MLNITNNAGWNNYY
+628 LLELTGNACWDNYY
-642 YGAQSDGSV
+642 YGTQKDGSV
-651 GLVHKFI
+651 GMVHKFI
-658 WKGDAMEGNWYLDGK
+658 WKGDAMEGDWYMDGK
-673 KVTVNSYLNYYNKY
+673 KVSGNIYGTYYKKY
-687 HANTTGVGFAK
+687 HA
-698 ASYNDIIR
+698 S
-706 KDISNTKK
+706 
-714 KLEM
+714 LM

>member
-1 MKRKRIIAALLTG
+1 MKRKRITAALLTG
-14 TMLCSSIPLNI
+14 IMLCSSIPMNI

-30 DTVFDDGET
+30 DAIFDDGEA
-39 AAEDMD
+39 AAEDTD
-45 GLITESDSTDTSD
+45 GLVTESNNTDMYD

-63 YYTTDL
+63 CNTTDS
-69 FTDDGVFEANADT
+69 FTDD
-82 EFSDSVDIESDE
+82 EFSDSVGVESEE
-94 EADTGQ
+94 EADAGQ
-100 TRYVNKSKIYDDVKW
+100 MRYVNKSKIYDDVKW

-158 NTKNNLWE
+158 NTKNKLWE

-180 SMLKGITDVWDEDLA
+180 SIRKRITDAWDEDLA
-195 GIVSDLEYEVL
+195 SIVSEFEEEIDTEVL
-206 SSISDTMNI
+206 DKLSFSMS
-215 YIAGFTD
+215 AFTD
-222 SVRNNIKDDIGKI
+222 SIRNDIKKDVSKI
-235 LVLSSIAVNT
+235 LILSSIADNT
-245 DDKNLR
+245 DDRNLR
-251 KACQVCMADS
+251 KACQICMADS
-261 FNASIRAILDFAL
+261 LNSTFNAIEDFLIDDA
-274 GEVVDKGKDYLV
+274 VKKGKKLLV
-286 SKQTIQYQILS
+286 KKQAIKKKVLT

-304 LGFICTKFQL
+304 LGSICTKFQL
-314 GTAATL
+314 GTVATL
-320 VGEILLVKDIV
+320 VSEILLVKDIV

-370 GDTNSTSDIYILFQF
+370 GDTNAASDIYILFQF
-385 ILKAKQMSYE
+385 ILSAKQMSYE
-395 TMEGMFTGSTWDKI
+395 TMEGMFTGFTWDKI

-421 KIPDIRIRNYTKVK
+421 KISDITIRNYTKVK
-435 LASLKPDTDTAKITL
+435 LTSLKPDTDTTKIAL

-482 SSGEIQAKKAGTT
+482 SSGDIQAKKAGTT
-495 YIRCKVKQY
+495 YIRCKVEQY

-577 ERYNKDKVQYHV
+577 EKYNKDKVQYHV
-589 ELWKYGGKSAK
+589 ELWKYDGKSAK
-600 RVTSRISWSGNNMP
+600 RVTSRISWSGNNIP
-614 YFGGFSICKYNGKY
+614 YFGGLGICKYNGKY
-628 MLNITNNAGWNNYY
+628 LLELTGNACWDNYY
-642 YGAQSDGSV
+642 YGTQKDGSV
-651 GLVHKFI
+651 GMAHKFI
-658 WKGDAMEGNWYLDGK
+658 WKGDAMEGDWYMDGK
-673 KVTVNSYLNYYNKY
+673 KVSGNIYGTYYKKY
-687 HANTTGVGFAK
+687 HANATWYSFAQ
-698 ASYNDIIR
+698 SSNNSLIR
-706 KDISNTKK
+706 KELSNTKK
-714 KLEM
+714 KLGM

>member
-1 MKRKRIIAALLTG
+1 MKRKRITAALLTG
-14 TMLCSSIPLNI
+14 IMLCSSIPMNI

-30 DTVFDDGET
+30 DAIFDDGEA
-39 AAEDMD
+39 AAEDTD
-45 GLITESDSTDTSD
+45 GLVTESNNTDMYD

-63 YYTTDL
+63 CNTTDS
-69 FTDDGVFEANADT
+69 FTDD
-82 EFSDSVDIESDE
+82 EFSDSVGVESEE
-94 EADTGQ
+94 EADAGQ
-100 TRYVNKSKIYDDVKW
+100 MRYVNKSKIYDDVKW

-158 NTKNNLWE
+158 NTKNKLWE

-180 SMLKGITDVWDEDLA
+180 SIRKRITDAWDEDLA
-195 GIVSDLEYEVL
+195 SIVSEFEEEIDTEVL
-206 SSISDTMNI
+206 DKLSFSMS
-215 YIAGFTD
+215 AFTD
-222 SVRNNIKDDIGKI
+222 SIRNDIKKDVSKI
-235 LVLSSIAVNT
+235 LILSSIADNT
-245 DDKNLR
+245 DDRNLR
-251 KACQVCMADS
+251 KACQICMADS
-261 FNASIRAILDFAL
+261 LNSTFNAIEDFLIDDA
-274 GEVVDKGKDYLV
+274 VKKGKKLLV
-286 SKQTIQYQILS
+286 KKQAIKKKVLT

-304 LGFICTKFQL
+304 LGSICTKFQL
-314 GTAATL
+314 VTVATL
-320 VGEILLVKDIV
+320 VSEILLVKDIV

-370 GDTNSTSDIYILFQF
+370 GDTNAASDIYILFQF
-385 ILKAKQMSYE
+385 ILSAKQMSYE
-395 TMEGMFTGSTWDKI
+395 TMEGMFTGFTWDKI

-421 KIPDIRIRNYTKVK
+421 KISDITIRNYTKVK
-435 LASLKPDTDTAKITL
+435 LTSLKPDTDTTKIAL

-482 SSGEIQAKKAGTT
+482 SSGDIQAKKAGTT
-495 YIRCKVKQY
+495 YIRCKVEQY

-577 ERYNKDKVQYHV
+577 EKYNKDKVQYHV
-589 ELWKYGGKSAK
+589 ELWKYDGKSAK
-600 RVTSRISWSGNNMP
+600 RVTSRISWSGNNIP
-614 YFGGFSICKYNGKY
+614 YFGGLGICKYNGKY
-628 MLNITNNAGWNNYY
+628 LLELTGNACWDNYY
-642 YGAQSDGSV
+642 YGTQKDGSV
-651 GLVHKFI
+651 GMVHKFI
-658 WKGDAMEGNWYLDGK
+658 WKGDAMEGDWYMDGK
-673 KVTVNSYLNYYNKY
+673 KVSGNIYGTYYKKY
-687 HANTTGVGFAK
+687 HANATWYSFAQ
-698 ASYNDIIR
+698 SSNNSLIR
-706 KDISNTKK
+706 KELSNTKK
-714 KLEM
+714 KLGM

>member
-1 MKRKRIIAALLTG
+1 MMSRKK
-14 TMLCSSIPLNI
+14 
-25 RASDL
+25 
-30 DTVFDDGET
+30 T
-39 AAEDMD
+39 AI
-45 GLITESDSTDTSD
+45 LQIH
-58 VSEED
+58 
-63 YYTTDL
+63 
-69 FTDDGVFEANADT
+69 FTDD
-82 EFSDSVDIESDE
+82 EFSDSVGVESEE
-94 EADTGQ
+94 EADAGQ
-100 TRYVNKSKIYDDVKW
+100 MRYVNKSKIYDDVKW

-158 NTKNNLWE
+158 NTKNKLWE

-180 SMLKGITDVWDEDLA
+180 SIRKRITDAWDEDLA
-195 GIVSDLEYEVL
+195 SIVSEFEEEIDTEVL
-206 SSISDTMNI
+206 DKLSFSMS
-215 YIAGFTD
+215 AFTD
-222 SVRNNIKDDIGKI
+222 SIRNDIKKDVSKI
-235 LVLSSIAVNT
+235 LILSSIADNT
-245 DDKNLR
+245 DDRNLR
-251 KACQVCMADS
+251 KACQICMADS
-261 FNASIRAILDFAL
+261 LNSTFNEIEDFL
-274 GEVVDKGKDYLV
+274 IYDKIKKGKKLLV
-286 SKQTIQYQILS
+286 KKQAIKKKVLT

-304 LGFICTKFQL
+304 LGSICTKFQL
-314 GTAATL
+314 GTVATL
-320 VGEILLVKDIV
+320 VSEILLVKDIV

-370 GDTNSTSDIYILFQF
+370 GDTNAASDIYILFQF
-385 ILKAKQMSYE
+385 ILSAKQMSYE
-395 TMEGMFTGSTWDKI
+395 TMEGMFTGFTWDKI
-409 IESDQYLKMNTE
+409 MESDQYLKMNTE
-421 KIPDIRIRNYTKVK
+421 KISDITIRNYTKVK
-435 LASLKPDTDTAKITL
+435 LTSLKPDTDTTKIAL

-482 SSGEIQAKKAGTT
+482 SSGDIQAKKAGTT
-495 YIRCKVKQY
+495 YIRCKVEQY

-577 ERYNKDKVQYHV
+577 EKYNKDKVQYHV
-589 ELWKYGGKSAK
+589 ELWKYDGKSAK
-600 RVTSRISWSGNNMP
+600 RVTSRISWSGNNIP
-614 YFGGFSICKYNGKY
+614 YFGGLGICKYNGKY
-628 MLNITNNAGWNNYY
+628 LLELTGNACWDNYY
-642 YGAQSDGSV
+642 YGTQKDGSV
-651 GLVHKFI
+651 GMVHKFI
-658 WKGDAMEGNWYLDGK
+658 WKGDAMEGDWYMDGK
-673 KVTVNSYLNYYNKY
+673 KVSGNIYGTYYKKY
-687 HANTTGVGFAK
+687 HANATWYSFAQ
-698 ASYNDIIR
+698 SSNNSLIR
-706 KDISNTKK
+706 KELSNTKK
-714 KLEM
+714 KLGM

>member
-14 TMLCSSIPLNI
+14 TMLCSSIPVNI

-30 DTVFDDGET
+30 DAVFDDGE
-39 AAEDMD
+39 ASAEDMD
-45 GLITESDSTDTSD
+45 GLIPESDSTDMSD

-63 YYTTDL
+63 HNTTDS
-69 FTDDGVFEANADT
+69 FTDDDVFEDNS
-82 EFSDSVDIESDE
+82 EFSDSVDIKSEE
-94 EADTGQ
+94 EADAGQ
-100 TRYVNKSKIYDDVKW
+100 MRYVNKSKIYDDVKW

-146 VLQAFIKTYGDI
+146 VLQTFIKSYGDI

-222 SVRNNIKDDIGKI
+222 SVRNDIKDDIGKI

-286 SKQTIQYQILS
+286 SKQTIQNQILS

-355 ASMKAYNKKISALKS
+355 ASMKAYNKKVSALKS
-370 GDTNSTSDIYILFQF
+370 GDTNAASDIYILFQF

-435 LASLKPDTDTAKITL
+435 LASLKPDTDTTKITL

-495 YIRCKVKQY
+495 YIRCKVEQY

-511 CKVTVKKEG
+511 CKVTVKKRRKYQRSNFSLPESD
-520 NTKDPTSAYRNL
+520 TKL
-532 IQSYEK
+532 
-538 KYGEA
+538 
-543 QLNEQKQFWTGLCY
+543 
-557 AKLLDFNNDGI
+557 
-568 NELILAYQT
+568 
-577 ERYNKDKVQYHV
+577 
-589 ELWKYGGKSAK
+589 
-600 RVTSRISWSGNNMP
+600 
-614 YFGGFSICKYNGKY
+614 
-628 MLNITNNAGWNNYY
+628 
-642 YGAQSDGSV
+642 
-651 GLVHKFI
+651 
-658 WKGDAMEGNWYLDGK
+658 
-673 KVTVNSYLNYYNKY
+673 
-687 HANTTGVGFAK
+687 
-698 ASYNDIIR
+698 
-706 KDISNTKK
+706 
-714 KLEM
+714 

>member
-1 MKRKRIIAALLTG
+1 MKRKRITAALLTG
-14 TMLCSSIPLNI
+14 IMLCSSIPMNI

-30 DTVFDDGET
+30 DAIFDDGEA
-39 AAEDMD
+39 AAEDTD
-45 GLITESDSTDTSD
+45 GLVTESNNTDMYD

-63 YYTTDL
+63 CNTTDS
-69 FTDDGVFEANADT
+69 FTDD
-82 EFSDSVDIESDE
+82 EFSDSVGVESEE
-94 EADTGQ
+94 EADAGQ
-100 TRYVNKSKIYDDVKW
+100 MRYVNKSKIYDDVKW

-158 NTKNNLWE
+158 NTKNKLWE

-180 SMLKGITDVWDEDLA
+180 SIRKRITDAWDEDLA
-195 GIVSDLEYEVL
+195 SIVSEFEEEIDTEVL
-206 SSISDTMNI
+206 DKLSFSMS
-215 YIAGFTD
+215 AFTD
-222 SVRNNIKDDIGKI
+222 SIRNDIKKDVSKI
-235 LVLSSIAVNT
+235 LILSSIADNT
-245 DDKNLR
+245 DDRNLR
-251 KACQVCMADS
+251 KACQICMADS
-261 FNASIRAILDFAL
+261 LNSTFNAIEDFLIDDA
-274 GEVVDKGKDYLV
+274 VKKGKKLLV
-286 SKQTIQYQILS
+286 KKQAIKKKVLT

-304 LGFICTKFQL
+304 LGSICTKFQL
-314 GTAATL
+314 GTVATL
-320 VGEILLVKDIV
+320 VSEILLVKDIV

-370 GDTNSTSDIYILFQF
+370 GDTNAASDIYILFQF
-385 ILKAKQMSYE
+385 ILSAKQMSYE
-395 TMEGMFTGSTWDKI
+395 TMEGMFTGFTWDKI
-409 IESDQYLKMNTE
+409 MESDQYLKMNTE
-421 KIPDIRIRNYTKVK
+421 KISDITIRNYTKVK
-435 LASLKPDTDTAKITL
+435 LTSLKPDTDTTKIAL

-482 SSGEIQAKKAGTT
+482 SSGDIQAKKAGTT
-495 YIRCKVKQY
+495 YIRCKVEQY

-577 ERYNKDKVQYHV
+577 EKYNKDKVQYHV
-589 ELWKYGGKSAK
+589 ELWKYDGKSAK
-600 RVTSRISWSGNNMP
+600 RVTSRISWSGNNIP
-614 YFGGFSICKYNGKY
+614 YFGGLGICKYNGKY
-628 MLNITNNAGWNNYY
+628 LLELTGNACWDNYY
-642 YGAQSDGSV
+642 YGTQKDGSV
-651 GLVHKFI
+651 GMVHKSI
-658 WKGDAMEGNWYLDGK
+658 WKGDAMEGDWYMDGK
-673 KVTVNSYLNYYNKY
+673 KVSGNIYGTYYKKY
-687 HANTTGVGFAK
+687 HANATWYSFAQ
-698 ASYNDIIR
+698 SSNNSLIR
-706 KDISNTKK
+706 KELSNTKK
-714 KLEM
+714 KLGM

>member
-1 MKRKRIIAALLTG
+1 MKRKRITAALLTG
-14 TMLCSSIPLNI
+14 IMLCSSIPMNI

-30 DTVFDDGET
+30 DAIFDDGEA
-39 AAEDMD
+39 AAEDTD
-45 GLITESDSTDTSD
+45 GLVTESNNTDMYD

-63 YYTTDL
+63 CNTTDS
-69 FTDDGVFEANADT
+69 FTDD
-82 EFSDSVDIESDE
+82 EFSDSVGVESEE
-94 EADTGQ
+94 EADAGQ
-100 TRYVNKSKIYDDVKW
+100 MRYVNKSKIYDDVKW

-158 NTKNNLWE
+158 NTKNKLWE

-180 SMLKGITDVWDEDLA
+180 SIRKRITDAWDEDLA
-195 GIVSDLEYEVL
+195 SIVSEFEEEIDTEVL
-206 SSISDTMNI
+206 DKLSFSMST
-215 YIAGFTD
+215 FTD
-222 SVRNNIKDDIGKI
+222 SIRNDIKKDVSKI
-235 LVLSSIAVNT
+235 LILSSIADNT
-245 DDKNLR
+245 DDRNLR
-251 KACQVCMADS
+251 KACQICMADS
-261 FNASIRAILDFAL
+261 LNSTFNAIEDFLIDDA
-274 GEVVDKGKDYLV
+274 VKKGKKLLV
-286 SKQTIQYQILS
+286 KKQAIKKKVLT

-304 LGFICTKFQL
+304 LGSICTKFQL

-320 VGEILLVKDIV
+320 VSEILLVKDIV

-370 GDTNSTSDIYILFQF
+370 GDTNAASDIYILFQF
-385 ILKAKQMSYE
+385 ILSAKQMSYE
-395 TMEGMFTGSTWDKI
+395 TMEGMFTGFTWDKI

-421 KIPDIRIRNYTKVK
+421 KISDITIRNYTKVK
-435 LASLKPDTDTAKITL
+435 LTSLKPDTDTTKIAL
-450 KVKEKKEFPCTGIS
+450 KVKKKKEFPCTGIS

-482 SSGEIQAKKAGTT
+482 SSGDIQAKKAGTT
-495 YIRCKVKQY
+495 YIRCKVEQY

-520 NTKDPTSAYRNL
+520 NTKDSTSAYRNL

-577 ERYNKDKVQYHV
+577 EKYNKDKVQYHV
-589 ELWKYGGKSAK
+589 ELWKYDGKSAK
-600 RVTSRISWSGNNMP
+600 RVTSRISWSGNNIP
-614 YFGGFSICKYNGKY
+614 YFGGLGICKYNGKY
-628 MLNITNNAGWNNYY
+628 LLELTGNACWDNYY
-642 YGAQSDGSV
+642 YGTQKDGSV
-651 GLVHKFI
+651 GMVHKFI
-658 WKGDAMEGNWYLDGK
+658 WKGDAMEGDWYMDGK
-673 KVTVNSYLNYYNKY
+673 KVSGNIYGTYYKKY
-687 HANTTGVGFAK
+687 HA
-698 ASYNDIIR
+698 S
-706 KDISNTKK
+706 
-714 KLEM
+714 LM

>member
-1 MKRKRIIAALLTG
+1 M
-14 TMLCSSIPLNI
+14 
-25 RASDL
+25 
-30 DTVFDDGET
+30 
-39 AAEDMD
+39 
-45 GLITESDSTDTSD
+45 
-58 VSEED
+58 
-63 YYTTDL
+63 
-69 FTDDGVFEANADT
+69 
-82 EFSDSVDIESDE
+82 
-94 EADTGQ
+94 
-100 TRYVNKSKIYDDVKW
+100 
-115 LMLNTDYASY
+115 
-125 PLLEY
+125 
-130 DDPVN
+130 
-135 LAAGFSKTPGG
+135 
-146 VLQAFIKTYGDI
+146 
-158 NTKNNLWE
+158 
-166 QEYEEILIDLLADN
+166 
-180 SMLKGITDVWDEDLA
+180 
-195 GIVSDLEYEVL
+195 
-206 SSISDTMNI
+206 
-215 YIAGFTD
+215 
-222 SVRNNIKDDIGKI
+222 
-235 LVLSSIAVNT
+235 
-245 DDKNLR
+245 
-251 KACQVCMADS
+251 
-261 FNASIRAILDFAL
+261 
-274 GEVVDKGKDYLV
+274 
-286 SKQTIQYQILS
+286 
-297 TSLKKDY
+297 
-304 LGFICTKFQL
+304 
-314 GTAATL
+314 
-320 VGEILLVKDIV
+320 

-355 ASMKAYNKKISALKS
+355 ASMKAYNKKVSALKS
-370 GDTNSTSDIYILFQF
+370 GDTNAASDIYILFQF

-435 LASLKPDTDTAKITL
+435 LAFLKPDTDTTKITL

-577 ERYNKDKVQYHV
+577 EKYNKDKVQYHV
-589 ELWKYGGKSAK
+589 ELWKYDGKSAK
-600 RVTSRISWSGNNMP
+600 RVTSRISWSGNNIP
-614 YFGGFSICKYNGKY
+614 YFGGFSICKYNGKFL
-628 MLNITNNAGWNNYY
+628 LNITNNAGWNNYY

-651 GLVHKFI
+651 GLVHKLI
-658 WKGDAMEGNWYLDGK
+658 WKGDAMEGDWYLNGK
-673 KVTVNSYLNYYNKY
+673 KITVNSYRNYYNKY

-714 KLEM
+714 KLGM

>member
-1 MKRKRIIAALLTG
+1 MKRKRITAALLTG
-14 TMLCSSIPLNI
+14 IMLCSSIPMNI

-30 DTVFDDGET
+30 DAIFDDGEA
-39 AAEDMD
+39 AAEDTD
-45 GLITESDSTDTSD
+45 GLVTESNNTDMYD

-63 YYTTDL
+63 CNTTDS
-69 FTDDGVFEANADT
+69 FTDD
-82 EFSDSVDIESDE
+82 EFSDSVGVESEE
-94 EADTGQ
+94 EADAGQ
-100 TRYVNKSKIYDDVKW
+100 MRYVNKSKIYDDVKW

-158 NTKNNLWE
+158 NTKNKLWE

-180 SMLKGITDVWDEDLA
+180 SIRKRITDAWDEDLA
-195 GIVSDLEYEVL
+195 SIVSEFEEEIDTEVL
-206 SSISDTMNI
+206 DKLSFSMS
-215 YIAGFTD
+215 AFTD
-222 SVRNNIKDDIGKI
+222 SIRNDIKKDVSKI
-235 LVLSSIAVNT
+235 LILSSIADNT
-245 DDKNLR
+245 DDRNLR
-251 KACQVCMADS
+251 KACQICMADS
-261 FNASIRAILDFAL
+261 LNSTFNAIEDFLIDDA
-274 GEVVDKGKDYLV
+274 VKKGKKLLV
-286 SKQTIQYQILS
+286 KKQAIKKKVLT

-304 LGFICTKFQL
+304 LGSICTKFQL
-314 GTAATL
+314 GTVATL
-320 VGEILLVKDIV
+320 VSEILLVKDIV

-370 GDTNSTSDIYILFQF
+370 GDTNAASDIYILFQF
-385 ILKAKQMSYE
+385 ILSAKQMSYE
-395 TMEGMFTGSTWDKI
+395 TMEGMFTGFTWDKI
-409 IESDQYLKMNTE
+409 MESDQYLKMNTE
-421 KIPDIRIRNYTKVK
+421 KISDITIRNYTKVK
-435 LASLKPDTDTAKITL
+435 LTSLKPDTDTTKIAL
-450 KVKEKKEFPCTGIS
+450 KVKEKKESPCTGIS

-482 SSGEIQAKKAGTT
+482 SSGDIQAKKAGTT
-495 YIRCKVKQY
+495 YIRCKVEQY

-577 ERYNKDKVQYHV
+577 EKYNKDKVQYHV
-589 ELWKYGGKSAK
+589 ELWKYDGKSAK
-600 RVTSRISWSGNNMP
+600 RVTSRISWSGNNIP
-614 YFGGFSICKYNGKY
+614 YFGGLGICKYNGKY
-628 MLNITNNAGWNNYY
+628 LLELTGNACWDNYY
-642 YGAQSDGSV
+642 YGTQKDGSV
-651 GLVHKFI
+651 GMVHKFI
-658 WKGDAMEGNWYLDGK
+658 WKGDAMEGDWYMDGK
-673 KVTVNSYLNYYNKY
+673 KVSGNIYGTYYKKY
-687 HANTTGVGFAK
+687 HANATWYSFAQ
-698 ASYNDIIR
+698 SSNNSLIR
-706 KDISNTKK
+706 KELSNTKK
-714 KLEM
+714 KLGM

>member
-1 MKRKRIIAALLTG
+1 MKRKRITAALLTG
-14 TMLCSSIPLNI
+14 IMLCSSIPMNI

-30 DTVFDDGET
+30 DAIFDDGEA
-39 AAEDMD
+39 AAEDTD
-45 GLITESDSTDTSD
+45 GLVTESNNTDMYD

-63 YYTTDL
+63 CNTTDS
-69 FTDDGVFEANADT
+69 FTDD
-82 EFSDSVDIESDE
+82 EFSDSVGVESEE
-94 EADTGQ
+94 EADAGQ
-100 TRYVNKSKIYDDVKW
+100 MRYVNKSKIYDDVKW

-158 NTKNNLWE
+158 NTKNKLWE

-180 SMLKGITDVWDEDLA
+180 SIRKRITDAWDEDLA
-195 GIVSDLEYEVL
+195 SIVSEFEEEIDTEVL
-206 SSISDTMNI
+206 DKLSFSMS
-215 YIAGFTD
+215 AFTD
-222 SVRNNIKDDIGKI
+222 SIRNDIKKDVSKI
-235 LVLSSIAVNT
+235 LILSSIADNT
-245 DDKNLR
+245 DDRNLR
-251 KACQVCMADS
+251 KACQICMADS
-261 FNASIRAILDFAL
+261 LNSTFNAIEDFLIDDA
-274 GEVVDKGKDYLV
+274 VKKGKKLLV
-286 SKQTIQYQILS
+286 KKQAIKKKVLT

-304 LGFICTKFQL
+304 LGSICTKFQL
-314 GTAATL
+314 GTVATL
-320 VGEILLVKDIV
+320 VSEILLVKDIV

-370 GDTNSTSDIYILFQF
+370 GDTNAASDIYILFQF
-385 ILKAKQMSYE
+385 ILSAKQMSYE
-395 TMEGMFTGSTWDKI
+395 TMEGMFTGFTWDKI
-409 IESDQYLKMNTE
+409 MESDQYLKMNTE
-421 KIPDIRIRNYTKVK
+421 KISDITIRNYTKVK
-435 LASLKPDTDTAKITL
+435 LTSLKPDTDTTKIAL

-482 SSGEIQAKKAGTT
+482 SSGDIQAKKAGTT
-495 YIRCKVKQY
+495 YIRCKVEQY

-543 QLNEQKQFWTGLCY
+543 QLNEHKQFWTGLCY

-577 ERYNKDKVQYHV
+577 EKYNKDKVQYHV
-589 ELWKYGGKSAK
+589 ELWKYDGKSAK
-600 RVTSRISWSGNNMP
+600 RVTSRISWSGNNIP
-614 YFGGFSICKYNGKY
+614 YFGGLGICKYNGKY
-628 MLNITNNAGWNNYY
+628 LLELTGNACWDNYY
-642 YGAQSDGSV
+642 YGTQKDGSV
-651 GLVHKFI
+651 GMVHKFI
-658 WKGDAMEGNWYLDGK
+658 WKGDAMEGDWYMDGK
-673 KVTVNSYLNYYNKY
+673 KVSGNIYGTYYKKY
-687 HANTTGVGFAK
+687 HANATWYSFAQ
-698 ASYNDIIR
+698 SSNNSLIR
-706 KDISNTKK
+706 KELSNTKK
-714 KLEM
+714 KLGM

>member
-1 MKRKRIIAALLTG
+1 MKRKRITAALLTG
-14 TMLCSSIPLNI
+14 IMLCSSIPMNI

-30 DTVFDDGET
+30 DAIFDDGEA
-39 AAEDMD
+39 AAEDTD
-45 GLITESDSTDTSD
+45 GLVTESNNTDMYD

-63 YYTTDL
+63 CNTTDS
-69 FTDDGVFEANADT
+69 FTDD
-82 EFSDSVDIESDE
+82 EFSDSVGVESEE
-94 EADTGQ
+94 EADAGQ
-100 TRYVNKSKIYDDVKW
+100 MRYVNKSKIYDDVKW

-158 NTKNNLWE
+158 NTKNKLWE

-180 SMLKGITDVWDEDLA
+180 SIRKRITDAWDEDLA
-195 GIVSDLEYEVL
+195 SIVSEFEEEIDTEVL
-206 SSISDTMNI
+206 DKLSFSMS
-215 YIAGFTD
+215 AFTD
-222 SVRNNIKDDIGKI
+222 SIRNDIKKDVSKI
-235 LVLSSIAVNT
+235 LILSSIADNT
-245 DDKNLR
+245 DDRNLR
-251 KACQVCMADS
+251 KACQICMADS
-261 FNASIRAILDFAL
+261 LNSTFNAIEDFLIDDA
-274 GEVVDKGKDYLV
+274 VKKGKELLV
-286 SKQTIQYQILS
+286 KKQAIKKKVLT

-304 LGFICTKFQL
+304 LGSICTKFQL
-314 GTAATL
+314 GTVATL
-320 VGEILLVKDIV
+320 VSEILLVKDIV

-370 GDTNSTSDIYILFQF
+370 GDTNAASDIYILFQF
-385 ILKAKQMSYE
+385 ILSAKQMSYE

-421 KIPDIRIRNYTKVK
+421 KISDITIRNYTKVK
-435 LASLKPDTDTAKITL
+435 LTSLKPDTDTTKIAL

-495 YIRCKVKQY
+495 YIRCKVEQY

-577 ERYNKDKVQYHV
+577 EKYNKDKVQYHV
-589 ELWKYGGKSAK
+589 ELWKYDGKSAK
-600 RVTSRISWSGNNMP
+600 RVTSRISWSGNNIP
-614 YFGGFSICKYNGKY
+614 YFGGLGICKYNGKY
-628 MLNITNNAGWNNYY
+628 LLELTGNACWDNYY
-642 YGAQSDGSV
+642 YGTQKDGSV
-651 GLVHKFI
+651 GMVHKFI
-658 WKGDAMEGNWYLDGK
+658 WKGDAMEGDWYMDGK
-673 KVTVNSYLNYYNKY
+673 KVSGNIYGTYYKKY
-687 HANTTGVGFAK
+687 HANATWYSFAQ
-698 ASYNDIIR
+698 SSNNSLIR
-706 KDISNTKK
+706 KELSNTKK
-714 KLEM
+714 KLGM

>member
-1 MKRKRIIAALLTG
+1 MKRKRITAALLTG
-14 TMLCSSIPLNI
+14 IMLCSSIPMNI

-30 DTVFDDGET
+30 DAIFDDGEA
-39 AAEDMD
+39 AAEDTD
-45 GLITESDSTDTSD
+45 GLVTESNNTDMYD

-63 YYTTDL
+63 CNTTDL
-69 FTDDGVFEANADT
+69 FTDD
-82 EFSDSVDIESDE
+82 EFSDSVGVESEE
-94 EADTGQ
+94 EADAGQ
-100 TRYVNKSKIYDDVKW
+100 MRYVNKSKIYDDVKW

-158 NTKNNLWE
+158 NTKNKLWE

-180 SMLKGITDVWDEDLA
+180 SIRKRITDAWDEDLA
-195 GIVSDLEYEVL
+195 SIVSEFEEEIDTEVL
-206 SSISDTMNI
+206 DKLSFSMS
-215 YIAGFTD
+215 AFTD
-222 SVRNNIKDDIGKI
+222 SIRNDIKKDVSKI
-235 LVLSSIAVNT
+235 LILSSIADNT
-245 DDKNLR
+245 DDRNLR
-251 KACQVCMADS
+251 KACQICMADS
-261 FNASIRAILDFAL
+261 LNSTFNAIEDFLIDDA
-274 GEVVDKGKDYLV
+274 VKKGKKLLV
-286 SKQTIQYQILS
+286 KKQAIKKKVLT

-304 LGFICTKFQL
+304 LGSICTKFQL
-314 GTAATL
+314 GTVATL
-320 VGEILLVKDIV
+320 VSEILLVKDIV

-370 GDTNSTSDIYILFQF
+370 GDTNAASDIYILFQF
-385 ILKAKQMSYE
+385 ILSAKQMSYE
-395 TMEGMFTGSTWDKI
+395 TMEGMFTGFTWDKI
-409 IESDQYLKMNTE
+409 MESDQYLKMNTE
-421 KIPDIRIRNYTKVK
+421 KISDITIRNYTKVK
-435 LASLKPDTDTAKITL
+435 LTSLKPDTDTTKIAL

-482 SSGEIQAKKAGTT
+482 SSGDIQAKKAGTT
-495 YIRCKVKQY
+495 YIRCKVEQY

-577 ERYNKDKVQYHV
+577 EKYNKDKVQYHV
-589 ELWKYGGKSAK
+589 ELWKYDGKSAK
-600 RVTSRISWSGNNMP
+600 RVTSRISWSGNNIP
-614 YFGGFSICKYNGKY
+614 YFGGLGICKYNGKY
-628 MLNITNNAGWNNYY
+628 LLELTGNACWDNYY
-642 YGAQSDGSV
+642 YGTQKDGSV
-651 GLVHKFI
+651 GMVHKFI
-658 WKGDAMEGNWYLDGK
+658 WKGDAMEGDWYMDGK
-673 KVTVNSYLNYYNKY
+673 KVSGNIYGTYYKKY
-687 HANTTGVGFAK
+687 HANATWYSFAQ
-698 ASYNDIIR
+698 SSNNSLIR
-706 KDISNTKK
+706 KELSNTKK
-714 KLEM
+714 KLGM

>member
-1 MKRKRIIAALLTG
+1 MSRKK
-14 TMLCSSIPLNI
+14 
-25 RASDL
+25 
-30 DTVFDDGET
+30 T
-39 AAEDMD
+39 AI
-45 GLITESDSTDTSD
+45 LQIH
-58 VSEED
+58 
-63 YYTTDL
+63 
-69 FTDDGVFEANADT
+69 FTDD
-82 EFSDSVDIESDE
+82 EFSDSVGVESEE
-94 EADTGQ
+94 EADAGQ
-100 TRYVNKSKIYDDVKW
+100 MRYVNKSKIYDDVKW

-158 NTKNNLWE
+158 NTKNKLWE

-180 SMLKGITDVWDEDLA
+180 SIRKRITDAWDEDLA
-195 GIVSDLEYEVL
+195 SIVSEFEEEIDTEVL
-206 SSISDTMNI
+206 DKLSFSMS
-215 YIAGFTD
+215 AFTD
-222 SVRNNIKDDIGKI
+222 SIRNDIKKDVSKI
-235 LVLSSIAVNT
+235 LILSSIADNT
-245 DDKNLR
+245 DDRNLR
-251 KACQVCMADS
+251 KACQICMADS
-261 FNASIRAILDFAL
+261 LNSTFNAIEDFLIDDA
-274 GEVVDKGKDYLV
+274 VKKGKKLLV
-286 SKQTIQYQILS
+286 KKQAIKKKVLT

-304 LGFICTKFQL
+304 LGSICTKFQL
-314 GTAATL
+314 GTVATL
-320 VGEILLVKDIV
+320 VSEILLVKDIV

-370 GDTNSTSDIYILFQF
+370 GDTNAASDIYILFQF
-385 ILKAKQMSYE
+385 ILSAKQMSYE
-395 TMEGMFTGSTWDKI
+395 TMEGMFTGFTWDKI
-409 IESDQYLKMNTE
+409 MESDQYLKMNTE
-421 KIPDIRIRNYTKVK
+421 KISDITIRNYTKVK
-435 LASLKPDTDTAKITL
+435 LTSLKPDTDTTKIAL

-482 SSGEIQAKKAGTT
+482 SSGDIQAKKAGTT
-495 YIRCKVKQY
+495 YIRCKVEQY

-577 ERYNKDKVQYHV
+577 EKYNKDKVQYHV
-589 ELWKYGGKSAK
+589 ELWKYDGKSAK
-600 RVTSRISWSGNNMP
+600 RVTSRISWSGNNIP
-614 YFGGFSICKYNGKY
+614 YFGGLGICKYNGKY
-628 MLNITNNAGWNNYY
+628 LLELTGNACWDNYY
-642 YGAQSDGSV
+642 YGTQKDGSV
-651 GLVHKFI
+651 GMVHKFI
-658 WKGDAMEGNWYLDGK
+658 WKGDAMEGDWYMDGK
-673 KVTVNSYLNYYNKY
+673 KVSGNIYGTYYKKY
-687 HANTTGVGFAK
+687 HANATWYSFAQ
-698 ASYNDIIR
+698 SSNNSLIR
-706 KDISNTKK
+706 KELSNTKK
-714 KLEM
+714 KLGM

>member
-1 MKRKRIIAALLTG
+1 MKRKRITAALLTG
-14 TMLCSSIPLNI
+14 IMLCSSIPMNI

-30 DTVFDDGET
+30 DAIFDDGEA
-39 AAEDMD
+39 AAEDTD
-45 GLITESDSTDTSD
+45 GLVTESNNTDMYD

-63 YYTTDL
+63 CNTTDS
-69 FTDDGVFEANADT
+69 FTDD
-82 EFSDSVDIESDE
+82 EFSDSVGVESEE
-94 EADTGQ
+94 EADAGQ
-100 TRYVNKSKIYDDVKW
+100 MRYVNKSKIYDDVKW

-158 NTKNNLWE
+158 NTKNKLWE

-180 SMLKGITDVWDEDLA
+180 SIRKRITDAWDEDLA
-195 GIVSDLEYEVL
+195 SIVSEFEEEIDTEVL
-206 SSISDTMNI
+206 DKLSFSMS
-215 YIAGFTD
+215 AFTD
-222 SVRNNIKDDIGKI
+222 SIRNDIKKDVSKI
-235 LVLSSIAVNT
+235 LILSSIADNT
-245 DDKNLR
+245 DDRNLR
-251 KACQVCMADS
+251 KACQICMADS
-261 FNASIRAILDFAL
+261 LNSTFNAIEDFLIDDA
-274 GEVVDKGKDYLV
+274 VKKGKKLLV
-286 SKQTIQYQILS
+286 KKQAIKKKVLT

-304 LGFICTKFQL
+304 LGSICTKFQL
-314 GTAATL
+314 GTVATL
-320 VGEILLVKDIV
+320 VSEILLVKDIV

-370 GDTNSTSDIYILFQF
+370 GDTNAASDIYILFQF
-385 ILKAKQMSYE
+385 ILSAKQMSYE
-395 TMEGMFTGSTWDKI
+395 TMEGMFTGFTWDKI

-421 KIPDIRIRNYTKVK
+421 KISDITIRNYTKVK
-435 LASLKPDTDTAKITL
+435 LTSLKPDTDTTKIAL
-450 KVKEKKEFPCTGIS
+450 KVKEKKEFPCIGIS

-482 SSGEIQAKKAGTT
+482 SSGDIQAKKAGTT
-495 YIRCKVKQY
+495 YIRCKVEQY

-577 ERYNKDKVQYHV
+577 EKYNKDKVQYHV
-589 ELWKYGGKSAK
+589 ELWKYDGKSAK
-600 RVTSRISWSGNNMP
+600 RVTSRISWSGNNIP
-614 YFGGFSICKYNGKY
+614 YFGGLGICKYNGKY
-628 MLNITNNAGWNNYY
+628 LLELTGNACWDNYY
-642 YGAQSDGSV
+642 YGTQKDGSV
-651 GLVHKFI
+651 GMVHKFI
-658 WKGDAMEGNWYLDGK
+658 WKGDAMEGDWYMDGK
-673 KVTVNSYLNYYNKY
+673 KVSGNIYGTYYKKY
-687 HANTTGVGFAK
+687 HANATWYSFAQ
-698 ASYNDIIR
+698 SSNNSLIR
-706 KDISNTKK
+706 KELSNTKK
-714 KLEM
+714 KLGM

>member
-1 MKRKRIIAALLTG
+1 MKRKRITAALLTG
-14 TMLCSSIPLNI
+14 IMLCSSIPMNI

-30 DTVFDDGET
+30 DAIFDDGEA
-39 AAEDMD
+39 AAEDTD
-45 GLITESDSTDTSD
+45 GLVTESNNTDMYD

-63 YYTTDL
+63 CNTTDS
-69 FTDDGVFEANADT
+69 FTDD
-82 EFSDSVDIESDE
+82 EFSDSVGVESEE
-94 EADTGQ
+94 EADAGQ
-100 TRYVNKSKIYDDVKW
+100 MRYVNKSKIYDDVKW

-158 NTKNNLWE
+158 NTKNKLWE

-180 SMLKGITDVWDEDLA
+180 SIRKRITDAWDEDLA
-195 GIVSDLEYEVL
+195 SIVSEFEEEIDTEVL
-206 SSISDTMNI
+206 DKLSFSMS
-215 YIAGFTD
+215 AFTD
-222 SVRNNIKDDIGKI
+222 SIRNDIKKDVSKI
-235 LVLSSIAVNT
+235 LILSSIADNT
-245 DDKNLR
+245 DDRNLR
-251 KACQVCMADS
+251 KACQICMADS
-261 FNASIRAILDFAL
+261 LNSTFNAIEDFLIDDA
-274 GEVVDKGKDYLV
+274 VKKGKKLLV
-286 SKQTIQYQILS
+286 KKQAIKKKVLT

-304 LGFICTKFQL
+304 LGSICTKFQV
-314 GTAATL
+314 GTVATL
-320 VGEILLVKDIV
+320 VSEILLVKDIV

-370 GDTNSTSDIYILFQF
+370 GDTNAASDIYILFQF
-385 ILKAKQMSYE
+385 ILSAKQMSYE
-395 TMEGMFTGSTWDKI
+395 TMEGMFTGFTWDKI
-409 IESDQYLKMNTE
+409 MESDQYLKMNTE
-421 KIPDIRIRNYTKVK
+421 KISDITIRNYTKVK
-435 LASLKPDTDTAKITL
+435 LTSLKPDTDTTKIAL

-482 SSGEIQAKKAGTT
+482 SSGDIQAKKAGTT
-495 YIRCKVKQY
+495 YIRCKVEQY

-577 ERYNKDKVQYHV
+577 EKYNKDKVQYHV
-589 ELWKYGGKSAK
+589 ELWKYDGKSAK
-600 RVTSRISWSGNNMP
+600 RVTSRISWSGNNIP
-614 YFGGFSICKYNGKY
+614 YFGGLGICKYNGKY
-628 MLNITNNAGWNNYY
+628 LLELTGNACWDNYY
-642 YGAQSDGSV
+642 YGTQKDGSV
-651 GLVHKFI
+651 GMVHKFI
-658 WKGDAMEGNWYLDGK
+658 WKGDAMEGDWYMDGK
-673 KVTVNSYLNYYNKY
+673 KVSGNIYGTYYKKY
-687 HANTTGVGFAK
+687 HANATWYSFAQ
-698 ASYNDIIR
+698 SSNNSLIR
-706 KDISNTKK
+706 KELSNTKK
-714 KLEM
+714 KLGM

>member
-1 MKRKRIIAALLTG
+1 MMSRKK
-14 TMLCSSIPLNI
+14 
-25 RASDL
+25 
-30 DTVFDDGET
+30 T
-39 AAEDMD
+39 AI
-45 GLITESDSTDTSD
+45 LQIH
-58 VSEED
+58 
-63 YYTTDL
+63 
-69 FTDDGVFEANADT
+69 FTDD
-82 EFSDSVDIESDE
+82 EFSDSVGVESEE
-94 EADTGQ
+94 EADAGQ
-100 TRYVNKSKIYDDVKW
+100 MRYVNKSKIYDDVKW

-158 NTKNNLWE
+158 NTKNKLWE

-180 SMLKGITDVWDEDLA
+180 SIRKRITDAWDEDLA
-195 GIVSDLEYEVL
+195 SIVSEFEEEIDTEVL
-206 SSISDTMNI
+206 DKLSFSMS
-215 YIAGFTD
+215 AFTD
-222 SVRNNIKDDIGKI
+222 SIRNDIKKDVSKI
-235 LVLSSIAVNT
+235 LILSSIADNT
-245 DDKNLR
+245 DDRNLR
-251 KACQVCMADS
+251 KACQICMADS
-261 FNASIRAILDFAL
+261 LNSTFNAIEDFLIDDAVKKQAIKKKVL
-274 GEVVDKGKDYLV
+274 
-286 SKQTIQYQILS
+286 T

-304 LGFICTKFQL
+304 LGSICTKFQL
-314 GTAATL
+314 WTVATL
-320 VGEILLVKDIV
+320 VSEILLVKDIV

-370 GDTNSTSDIYILFQF
+370 GDTNAASDIYILFQF
-385 ILKAKQMSYE
+385 ILSAKQMSYE
-395 TMEGMFTGSTWDKI
+395 TMEGMFTGFTWDKI
-409 IESDQYLKMNTE
+409 MESDQYLKMNTE
-421 KIPDIRIRNYTKVK
+421 KISDITIRNYTKVK
-435 LASLKPDTDTAKITL
+435 LTSLKPDTDTTKIAL

-482 SSGEIQAKKAGTT
+482 SSGDIQAKKAGTT
-495 YIRCKVKQY
+495 YIRCKVEQY

-577 ERYNKDKVQYHV
+577 EKYNKDKVQYHV
-589 ELWKYGGKSAK
+589 ELWKYDGKSAK
-600 RVTSRISWSGNNMP
+600 RVTSRISWSGNNIP
-614 YFGGFSICKYNGKY
+614 YFGGLGICKYNGKY
-628 MLNITNNAGWNNYY
+628 LLELTGNACWDNYY
-642 YGAQSDGSV
+642 YGTQKDGSV
-651 GLVHKFI
+651 GMVHKFI
-658 WKGDAMEGNWYLDGK
+658 WKGDAMEGDWYMDGK
-673 KVTVNSYLNYYNKY
+673 KVSGNIYGTYYKKY
-687 HANTTGVGFAK
+687 HANATWYSFAQ
-698 ASYNDIIR
+698 SSNNSLIR
-706 KDISNTKK
+706 KELSNTKK
-714 KLEM
+714 KLGM

>member
-1 MKRKRIIAALLTG
+1 MKRKRITAALLTG
-14 TMLCSSIPLNI
+14 IMLCSSIPMNI

-30 DTVFDDGET
+30 DAIFDDGEA
-39 AAEDMD
+39 AAEDTD
-45 GLITESDSTDTSD
+45 GLVTESNNTDMYD

-63 YYTTDL
+63 CNTTDS
-69 FTDDGVFEANADT
+69 FTDD
-82 EFSDSVDIESDE
+82 EFSDSVGVESEE
-94 EADTGQ
+94 EADAGQ
-100 TRYVNKSKIYDDVKW
+100 MRYVNKSKIYDDVKW
-115 LMLNTDYASY
+115 LMLNTYYASY

-158 NTKNNLWE
+158 NTKNKLWE

-180 SMLKGITDVWDEDLA
+180 SIRKRITDAWDEDLA
-195 GIVSDLEYEVL
+195 SIVSEFEEEIDTEVL
-206 SSISDTMNI
+206 DKLSFSMS
-215 YIAGFTD
+215 AFTD
-222 SVRNNIKDDIGKI
+222 SIRNDIKKDVSKI
-235 LVLSSIAVNT
+235 LILSSIADNT
-245 DDKNLR
+245 DDRNLR
-251 KACQVCMADS
+251 KACQICMADS
-261 FNASIRAILDFAL
+261 LNSTFNAIEDFLIDDAVKKQAIKKKVL
-274 GEVVDKGKDYLV
+274 
-286 SKQTIQYQILS
+286 T

-304 LGFICTKFQL
+304 LGSICTKFQL
-314 GTAATL
+314 GTVATL
-320 VGEILLVKDIV
+320 VSEILLVKDIV

-370 GDTNSTSDIYILFQF
+370 GDTNAASDIYILFQF
-385 ILKAKQMSYE
+385 ILSAKQMSYE
-395 TMEGMFTGSTWDKI
+395 TMEGMFTGFTWDKI
-409 IESDQYLKMNTE
+409 MESDQYLKMNTE
-421 KIPDIRIRNYTKVK
+421 KISDITIRNYTKVK
-435 LASLKPDTDTAKITL
+435 LTSLKPDTDTTKIAL

-482 SSGEIQAKKAGTT
+482 SSGDIQAKKAGTT
-495 YIRCKVKQY
+495 YIRCKVEQY

-577 ERYNKDKVQYHV
+577 EKYNKDKVQYHV
-589 ELWKYGGKSAK
+589 ELWKYDGKSAK
-600 RVTSRISWSGNNMP
+600 RVTSRISWSGNNIP
-614 YFGGFSICKYNGKY
+614 YFGGLGICKYNGKY
-628 MLNITNNAGWNNYY
+628 LLELTGNACWDNYY
-642 YGAQSDGSV
+642 YGTQKDGSV
-651 GLVHKFI
+651 GMVHKFI
-658 WKGDAMEGNWYLDGK
+658 WKGDAMEGDWYMDGK
-673 KVTVNSYLNYYNKY
+673 KVSGNIYGTYYKKY
-687 HANTTGVGFAK
+687 HANATWYSFAQ
-698 ASYNDIIR
+698 SSNNSLIR
-706 KDISNTKK
+706 KELSNTKK
-714 KLEM
+714 KLGM

>member
-1 MKRKRIIAALLTG
+1 MY
-14 TMLCSSIPLNI
+14 
-25 RASDL
+25 
-30 DTVFDDGET
+30 
-39 AAEDMD
+39 
-45 GLITESDSTDTSD
+45 D

-63 YYTTDL
+63 CNTTDS
-69 FTDDGVFEANADT
+69 FTDD
-82 EFSDSVDIESDE
+82 EFSDSVGVESEE
-94 EADTGQ
+94 EADAGQ
-100 TRYVNKSKIYDDVKW
+100 MRYVNKSKIYDDVKW

-158 NTKNNLWE
+158 NTKNKLWE

-180 SMLKGITDVWDEDLA
+180 SIRKRITDAWDEDLA
-195 GIVSDLEYEVL
+195 SIVSEFEEEIDTEVL
-206 SSISDTMNI
+206 DKLSFSMS
-215 YIAGFTD
+215 AFTD
-222 SVRNNIKDDIGKI
+222 SIRNDIKKDVSKI
-235 LVLSSIAVNT
+235 LILSSIADNT
-245 DDKNLR
+245 DDRNLR
-251 KACQVCMADS
+251 KACQICMADS
-261 FNASIRAILDFAL
+261 LNSTFNAIEDFLIDDA
-274 GEVVDKGKDYLV
+274 VKKGKKLLV
-286 SKQTIQYQILS
+286 KKQAIKKKVLT

-304 LGFICTKFQL
+304 LGSICTKFQL
-314 GTAATL
+314 GTVATL
-320 VGEILLVKDIV
+320 VSEILLVKDIV

-370 GDTNSTSDIYILFQF
+370 GDTNAASDIYILFQF
-385 ILKAKQMSYE
+385 ILSAKQMSYE
-395 TMEGMFTGSTWDKI
+395 TMEGMFTGFTWDKI

-421 KIPDIRIRNYTKVK
+421 KISDITIRNYTKVK
-435 LASLKPDTDTAKITL
+435 LTSLKPDTDTTKIAL

-482 SSGEIQAKKAGTT
+482 SSGDIQAKKAGTT
-495 YIRCKVKQY
+495 YIRCKVEQY

-577 ERYNKDKVQYHV
+577 EKYNKDKVQYHV
-589 ELWKYGGKSAK
+589 ELWKYDGKSAK
-600 RVTSRISWSGNNMP
+600 RVTSRISWSGNNIP
-614 YFGGFSICKYNGKY
+614 YFGGLGICKYNGKY
-628 MLNITNNAGWNNYY
+628 LLELTGNACWDNYY
-642 YGAQSDGSV
+642 YGTQKDGSV
-651 GLVHKFI
+651 GMVHKFI
-658 WKGDAMEGNWYLDGK
+658 WKGDAMEGDWYMDGK
-673 KVTVNSYLNYYNKY
+673 KVSGNIYGTYYKKY
-687 HANTTGVGFAK
+687 HANATWYSFAQ
-698 ASYNDIIR
+698 SSNNSLIR
-706 KDISNTKK
+706 KELSNTKK
-714 KLEM
+714 KLGM

>member
-1 MKRKRIIAALLTG
+1 MKRKRITAALLTG
-14 TMLCSSIPLNI
+14 IMLCSSIPMNI

-30 DTVFDDGET
+30 DAIFDDGEA
-39 AAEDMD
+39 AAEDTD
-45 GLITESDSTDTSD
+45 GLVTESNNTDMYD

-63 YYTTDL
+63 CNTTDS
-69 FTDDGVFEANADT
+69 FTDD
-82 EFSDSVDIESDE
+82 EFSDSVGVESEE
-94 EADTGQ
+94 EADAGQ
-100 TRYVNKSKIYDDVKW
+100 MRYVNKSKIYDDVKW

-158 NTKNNLWE
+158 NTKNKLWE

-180 SMLKGITDVWDEDLA
+180 SIRKRITDAWDEDLA
-195 GIVSDLEYEVL
+195 SIVSEFEEEIDTEVL
-206 SSISDTMNI
+206 DKLSFSMS
-215 YIAGFTD
+215 AFTD
-222 SVRNNIKDDIGKI
+222 SIRNDIKKDVSKI
-235 LVLSSIAVNT
+235 LILSSIADNT
-245 DDKNLR
+245 DDRNLR
-251 KACQVCMADS
+251 KACQICMADS
-261 FNASIRAILDFAL
+261 LNSTFNAIEDFLIDDA
-274 GEVVDKGKDYLV
+274 VKKGKKLLV
-286 SKQTIQYQILS
+286 KKQAIKKKVLT

-304 LGFICTKFQL
+304 LGSICTKFQL
-314 GTAATL
+314 GTVATL
-320 VGEILLVKDIV
+320 VSEILLVKDIV

-370 GDTNSTSDIYILFQF
+370 GDTNAASDIYILFQF
-385 ILKAKQMSYE
+385 ILSAKQMSYE
-395 TMEGMFTGSTWDKI
+395 TMEGMFTGFTWDKI

-421 KIPDIRIRNYTKVK
+421 KISDITIRNYTKVK
-435 LASLKPDTDTAKITL
+435 LTSLKPDTDTTKIAL

-482 SSGEIQAKKAGTT
+482 SSGDIQAKKAGTT
-495 YIRCKVKQY
+495 YIRCKVEQY

-577 ERYNKDKVQYHV
+577 EKYNKDKVQYHV
-589 ELWKYGGKSAK
+589 ELWKYDGKSAK
-600 RVTSRISWSGNNMP
+600 RVTSRISWSGNNIP
-614 YFGGFSICKYNGKY
+614 YFGGLGICKYNGKY
-628 MLNITNNAGWNNYY
+628 LLELTGNACWDNYY
-642 YGAQSDGSV
+642 YGTQKDGSV
-651 GLVHKFI
+651 GMVHKFI
-658 WKGDAMEGNWYLDGK
+658 WKGDAMEGDWYMDGK
-673 KVTVNSYLNYYNKY
+673 KVSGNIYGTYYKKY
-687 HANTTGVGFAK
+687 HANATWYSFAQ
-698 ASYNDIIR
+698 SSNNSLIR
-706 KDISNTKK
+706 KELSNTKK
-714 KLEM
+714 KLGM

>member
-1 MKRKRIIAALLTG
+1 MKRKRITAALLTG
-14 TMLCSSIPLNI
+14 IMLCSSIPMNI

-30 DTVFDDGET
+30 DAIFDDGEA
-39 AAEDMD
+39 AAEDTD
-45 GLITESDSTDTSD
+45 GLVTESNNTDMYD

-63 YYTTDL
+63 CNTTDS
-69 FTDDGVFEANADT
+69 FTDD
-82 EFSDSVDIESDE
+82 EFSDSVGVESEE
-94 EADTGQ
+94 EADAGQ
-100 TRYVNKSKIYDDVKW
+100 MRYVNKSKIYDDVKW

-158 NTKNNLWE
+158 NTKNKLWE
-166 QEYEEILIDLLADN
+166 QEYEEILINLLADN
-180 SMLKGITDVWDEDLA
+180 SIRKRITDAWDEDLA
-195 GIVSDLEYEVL
+195 SIISEFEEEIDTEVL
-206 SSISDTMNI
+206 DKLSFSMS
-215 YIAGFTD
+215 AFTD
-222 SVRNNIKDDIGKI
+222 SIRNDIKKDVSKI
-235 LVLSSIAVNT
+235 LILSSIADNT
-245 DDKNLR
+245 DDRNLR
-251 KACQVCMADS
+251 KACQICMADS
-261 FNASIRAILDFAL
+261 LNSTFNAIEDFLIDDA
-274 GEVVDKGKDYLV
+274 VKKGKKLLV
-286 SKQTIQYQILS
+286 KKQAIKKKVLT

-304 LGFICTKFQL
+304 LGSICTKFQL
-314 GTAATL
+314 GTVATL
-320 VGEILLVKDIV
+320 VSEILLVKDIV

-370 GDTNSTSDIYILFQF
+370 GDTNAASDIYILFQF
-385 ILKAKQMSYE
+385 ILSAKQMSYE
-395 TMEGMFTGSTWDKI
+395 TMEGMFTGFTWDKI

-421 KIPDIRIRNYTKVK
+421 KISDITIRNYTKVK
-435 LASLKPDTDTAKITL
+435 LTSLKPDTDTTKIAL

-482 SSGEIQAKKAGTT
+482 SSGDIQAKKAGTT
-495 YIRCKVKQY
+495 YIRCKVEQY

-577 ERYNKDKVQYHV
+577 EKYNKDKVQYHV
-589 ELWKYGGKSAK
+589 ELWKYDGKSAK
-600 RVTSRISWSGNNMP
+600 RVTSRISWSGNNIP
-614 YFGGFSICKYNGKY
+614 YFGGLGICKYNGKY
-628 MLNITNNAGWNNYY
+628 LLELTGNACWDNYY
-642 YGAQSDGSV
+642 YGTQKDGSV
-651 GLVHKFI
+651 GMVHKFI
-658 WKGDAMEGNWYLDGK
+658 WKGDAMEGDWYMDGK
-673 KVTVNSYLNYYNKY
+673 KVSGNIYGTYYKKY
-687 HANTTGVGFAK
+687 HANATWYSFAQ
-698 ASYNDIIR
+698 SSNNSLIR
-706 KDISNTKK
+706 KELSNTKK
-714 KLEM
+714 KLGM

>member
-1 MKRKRIIAALLTG
+1 MKRKRITAALLTG
-14 TMLCSSIPLNI
+14 IMLCSSIPMNI

-30 DTVFDDGET
+30 DAIFDDGEA
-39 AAEDMD
+39 AAEDTD
-45 GLITESDSTDTSD
+45 GLVTESNNTDMYD

-63 YYTTDL
+63 CNTTVS
-69 FTDDGVFEANADT
+69 FTDD
-82 EFSDSVDIESDE
+82 EFSDSVGVESEE
-94 EADTGQ
+94 EADAGQ
-100 TRYVNKSKIYDDVKW
+100 MRYVNKSKIYDDVKW

-158 NTKNNLWE
+158 NTKNKLWE
-166 QEYEEILIDLLADN
+166 QEYEEIPIDLLADN
-180 SMLKGITDVWDEDLA
+180 SIRKRITDAWDEDLA
-195 GIVSDLEYEVL
+195 SIVSEFEEEIDTEVL
-206 SSISDTMNI
+206 DKLSFSMST
-215 YIAGFTD
+215 FTD
-222 SVRNNIKDDIGKI
+222 SIRNDIKKDVSKI
-235 LVLSSIAVNT
+235 LILSSIADNT
-245 DDKNLR
+245 DDRNLR
-251 KACQVCMADS
+251 KACQICMADS
-261 FNASIRAILDFAL
+261 LNSTFNAIEDFLIDDAVKIGKKLLVKKQAIKKKVL
-274 GEVVDKGKDYLV
+274 
-286 SKQTIQYQILS
+286 T

-304 LGFICTKFQL
+304 LGSICTKFQL

-320 VGEILLVKDIV
+320 VSEILLVKDIV

-370 GDTNSTSDIYILFQF
+370 GDTNAASDIYILFQF
-385 ILKAKQMSYE
+385 ILSAKQMSYE
-395 TMEGMFTGSTWDKI
+395 TMEEMFTGFTWDKI

-421 KIPDIRIRNYTKVK
+421 KISDITIRNYTKVK
-435 LASLKPDTDTAKITL
+435 LTSLKPDTDTTKIAL
-450 KVKEKKEFPCTGIS
+450 KVKKKKEFPCTGIS

-482 SSGEIQAKKAGTT
+482 SSGDIQAKKAGTT
-495 YIRCKVKQY
+495 YIRCKVEQY

-577 ERYNKDKVQYHV
+577 EKYNKDKVQYHV
-589 ELWKYGGKSAK
+589 ELWKYDGKSAK
-600 RVTSRISWSGNNMP
+600 RVTSRISWSGNNIP
-614 YFGGFSICKYNGKY
+614 YFGGLGICKYNGKY
-628 MLNITNNAGWNNYY
+628 LLELTGNACWDNYY
-642 YGAQSDGSV
+642 YGTQKDGSV
-651 GLVHKFI
+651 GMVHKFI
-658 WKGDAMEGNWYLDGK
+658 WKGDAMEGDWYMDGK
-673 KVTVNSYLNYYNKY
+673 KVSGNIYGTYYKKY
-687 HANTTGVGFAK
+687 HA
-698 ASYNDIIR
+698 S
-706 KDISNTKK
+706 
-714 KLEM
+714 LM

>member
-1 MKRKRIIAALLTG
+1 MKRKRITAALLTG
-14 TMLCSSIPLNI
+14 IMLCSSIPMNI

-30 DTVFDDGET
+30 DAIFDDGEA
-39 AAEDMD
+39 AAEDTD
-45 GLITESDSTDTSD
+45 GLVTESNNTDMYD

-63 YYTTDL
+63 CNTTDS
-69 FTDDGVFEANADT
+69 FTDD
-82 EFSDSVDIESDE
+82 EFSDSVGVESEE
-94 EADTGQ
+94 EADAGQ
-100 TRYVNKSKIYDDVKW
+100 MRYVNKSKIYDDVKW

-158 NTKNNLWE
+158 NTKNKLWE

-180 SMLKGITDVWDEDLA
+180 SIRKRITDAWDEDLA
-195 GIVSDLEYEVL
+195 SIVSEFEEEIDTEVL
-206 SSISDTMNI
+206 DKLSFSMS
-215 YIAGFTD
+215 AFTD
-222 SVRNNIKDDIGKI
+222 SIRNDIKKDVSKI
-235 LVLSSIAVNT
+235 LILSSIADNT
-245 DDKNLR
+245 DDRNLR
-251 KACQVCMADS
+251 KACQICMADS
-261 FNASIRAILDFAL
+261 LNSTFNAIEDFLIDDAVKKQAIKKKVL
-274 GEVVDKGKDYLV
+274 
-286 SKQTIQYQILS
+286 T

-304 LGFICTKFQL
+304 LGSICTKFQL
-314 GTAATL
+314 GTVATL
-320 VGEILLVKDIV
+320 VSEILLVKDIV

-370 GDTNSTSDIYILFQF
+370 GDTNAASDIYILFQF
-385 ILKAKQMSYE
+385 ILSAKQMSYE
-395 TMEGMFTGSTWDKI
+395 TMEGMFTGFTWDKI
-409 IESDQYLKMNTE
+409 MESDQYLKMNTE
-421 KIPDIRIRNYTKVK
+421 KISDITIRNYTKVK
-435 LASLKPDTDTAKITL
+435 LTSLKPDTDTTKIAL

-482 SSGEIQAKKAGTT
+482 SSGDIQAKKAGTT
-495 YIRCKVKQY
+495 YIRCKVEQY

-577 ERYNKDKVQYHV
+577 EKYNKDKVQYHV
-589 ELWKYGGKSAK
+589 ELWNYDGKSAK
-600 RVTSRISWSGNNMP
+600 RVTSRISWSGNNIP
-614 YFGGFSICKYNGKY
+614 YFGGLGICKYNGKY
-628 MLNITNNAGWNNYY
+628 LLELTGNACWDNYY
-642 YGAQSDGSV
+642 YGTQKDGSV
-651 GLVHKFI
+651 GMVHKFI
-658 WKGDAMEGNWYLDGK
+658 WKGDAMEGDWYMDGK
-673 KVTVNSYLNYYNKY
+673 KVSGNIYGTYYKKY
-687 HANTTGVGFAK
+687 HANATWYSFAQ
-698 ASYNDIIR
+698 SSNNSLIR
-706 KDISNTKK
+706 KELSNTKK
-714 KLEM
+714 KLGM

>member
-1 MKRKRIIAALLTG
+1 MKRKRITAALLTG
-14 TMLCSSIPLNI
+14 IMLCSSIPMNI

-30 DTVFDDGET
+30 DAIFDDGEA
-39 AAEDMD
+39 AAEDTD
-45 GLITESDSTDTSD
+45 GLVTESNNTDMYD

-63 YYTTDL
+63 YNTTDS
-69 FTDDGVFEANADT
+69 FTDD
-82 EFSDSVDIESDE
+82 EFSDSVGVESEE
-94 EADTGQ
+94 EADAGQ
-100 TRYVNKSKIYDDVKW
+100 MRYVNKSKIYDDVKW

-158 NTKNNLWE
+158 NTKNKLWE

-180 SMLKGITDVWDEDLA
+180 SIRKRITDAWDEDLA
-195 GIVSDLEYEVL
+195 SIVSEFEEEIDTEVL
-206 SSISDTMNI
+206 DKLSFSMS
-215 YIAGFTD
+215 AFTD
-222 SVRNNIKDDIGKI
+222 SIRNDIKKDVSKI
-235 LVLSSIAVNT
+235 LILSSIADNT
-245 DDKNLR
+245 DDRNLR
-251 KACQVCMADS
+251 KACQICMADS
-261 FNASIRAILDFAL
+261 LNSTFNAIEDFLIDDA
-274 GEVVDKGKDYLV
+274 VKKGKKLLV
-286 SKQTIQYQILS
+286 KKQAIKKKVLT

-304 LGFICTKFQL
+304 LGSICTKFQL
-314 GTAATL
+314 GTVATL
-320 VGEILLVKDIV
+320 VSEILLVKDIV

-370 GDTNSTSDIYILFQF
+370 GDTNAASDIYILFQF
-385 ILKAKQMSYE
+385 ILSAKQMSYE
-395 TMEGMFTGSTWDKI
+395 TMEGMFTGFTWDKI
-409 IESDQYLKMNTE
+409 MESDQYLKMNTE
-421 KIPDIRIRNYTKVK
+421 KISDITIRNYTKVK
-435 LASLKPDTDTAKITL
+435 LTSLKPDTDTTKIAL

-482 SSGEIQAKKAGTT
+482 SSGDIQAKKAGTT
-495 YIRCKVKQY
+495 YIRCKVEQY

-577 ERYNKDKVQYHV
+577 EKYNKDKVQYHV
-589 ELWKYGGKSAK
+589 ELWKYDGKSAK
-600 RVTSRISWSGNNMP
+600 RVTSRISWSGNNIP
-614 YFGGFSICKYNGKY
+614 YFGGLGICKYNGKY
-628 MLNITNNAGWNNYY
+628 LLELTGNACWDNYY
-642 YGAQSDGSV
+642 YGTQKDGSV
-651 GLVHKFI
+651 GMVHKFI
-658 WKGDAMEGNWYLDGK
+658 WKGDAMEGDWYMDGK
-673 KVTVNSYLNYYNKY
+673 KVSGNIYGTYYKKY
-687 HANTTGVGFAK
+687 HANATWYSFAQ
-698 ASYNDIIR
+698 SSNNSLIR
-706 KDISNTKK
+706 KELSNTKK
-714 KLEM
+714 KLGM